1 MAQFFIHRPI
11 FAWVIALVIMLAGIL
26 TLTKMP
32 IAQYPTIAP
41 PTVTISATY
50 PGASASTV
58 ENTVTQIIEQQMN
71 GLDGLRYISSNSAGN
86 GQASI
91 QLNFEQGVDPDIA
104 QVQVQN
110 KLQSATAL
118 LPEDVQRQGV
128 KVTKSGASFLQVLA
142 FYSESDS
149 LSADDI
155 KDYVNSNISEPLSR
169 VAGVGEVQVFGGSYA
184 MRIWLDPA
192 KLTSLGITPS
202 DVAAAIRAQNSQ
214 VAVGQLGGAP
224 SIEGQ
229 VLNATVNAQSMLTTP
244 EQFKNIFLRNTSDG
258 AQVRLG
264 DVARVE
270 LGADTYQ
277 FDSKFN
283 GKPAGGVA
291 IKLATGANALDT
303 SEAVEARMVEL
314 RKNYPTGMKDKLAFD
329 TTPFIKIS
337 IESVVHTLI
346 EAIILVFFVMFLFLQ
361 NWRATIIPT
370 MAVPVVVL
378 GTFAI
383 INIFGFSIN
392 TLTMFA
398 MVLAIGLL
406 VDDAIVVVENVERV
420 MQEDHLDPVAA
431 TELSMKQITGALIG
445 MTSVLTAV
453 FVPMSFFGGT
463 TGVIYRQFSITLVT
477 AMVLSLVVAVTFTPA
492 LCATILKQHNPNKK
506 PSNNIFARFFRWFN
520 AAFDRTAEKYQTGV
534 NFMTH
539 HKLFSG
545 IVYAAVIGVLVV
557 LFKMLPSSFLPEED
571 QGVVMTL
578 VQLPPNATLDRTDK
592 VINTMTHY
600 FMENEKASVESVF
613 SVSGFSFTG
622 IGQNAGLAFVKLKDW
637 EKRTTP
643 EQQIGSL
650 IQRGMALNMIA
661 KDASYVMPLQLPAM
675 PELGVT
681 AGFNFQLKASA
692 GQSHEQLLAARNTIL
707 GLAAQ
712 DKRLAGVRPNGQ
724 EDTPQYQI
732 NIDQAQAGAM
742 GVSIADIN
750 STMSM
755 AWGGSY
761 INDFIDRGRVKKVY
775 VQGEAHA
782 RMMPE
787 DLNKWYVRNNKGEM
801 IPFSSFATGT
811 WTYGSPRLERYNG
824 IASMNIQ
831 GSPAPGTSSGDAMLA
846 MEEIVAKLPSMGLQG
861 FDYEWTGL
869 SLEERE
875 SGSQAPFLYAL
886 SLLIVFLCLAALY
899 ESWSVP
905 FSILLVV
912 PLGVVGAIILTM
924 FGHTGLFGGITLF
937 GRTYFAP
944 DANLSN
950 NIYFQVALIAVIGL
964 SAKNAILIVEFAK
977 ELQEKGESLFDATLH
992 AAKMRLRPIIMT
1004 TLAFGFGVLPLALS
1018 SGAGAGSQHSVGYG
1032 VLGGVITSTLLGIF
1046 FIPVFFVWVR
1056 SIFKYKPKNQNLQEH
1071 KS

>member
-11 FAWVIALVIMLAGIL
+11 FAWVIALVIMLAGII

-32 IAQYPTIAP
+32 VAQYPTISP
-41 PTVTISATY
+41 PSVTISATY
-50 PGASASTV
+50 PGASAQTV

-91 QLNFEQGVDPDIA
+91 NLNFEQGIDPDIA

-128 KVTKSGASFLQVLA
+128 KVTKSGASFMQVLA
-142 FYSESDS
+142 FYSPDGS
-149 LSADDI
+149 LSAADI

-192 KLTSLGITPS
+192 KMTSLQITPS
-202 DVAAAIRAQNSQ
+202 DVATAINAQNSQ

-224 SIEGQ
+224 SVQGQ
-229 VLNATVNAQSMLTTP
+229 VLNATVNAQSMLQTP
-244 EQFKNIFLRNTSDG
+244 EQFRNIFLKNTASG

-270 LGADTYQ
+270 LGSDNYQ

-283 GKPAGGVA
+283 GKAAGGVA

-303 SEAVEARMVEL
+303 AAAVEKRLSEL
-314 RKNYPTGMKDKLAFD
+314 RKNYPNGLKDQLAYD
-329 TTPFIKIS
+329 TTPFIELS
-337 IESVVHTLI
+337 IKSVVKTLI
-346 EAIILVFFVMFLFLQ
+346 EAIILVFIVMFLFLQ

-370 MAVPVVVL
+370 LAVPVVVL
-378 GTFAI
+378 GTFAV

-420 MQEDHLDPVAA
+420 MQEEHLDPVAA
-431 TELSMKQITGALIG
+431 TEKSMQQISGALVGI
-445 MTSVLTAV
+445 TSVLTAV
-453 FVPMSFFGGT
+453 FVPMAFFAGT

-477 AMVLSLVVAVTFTPA
+477 AMILSLIVALTFTPA
-492 LCATILKQHNPNKK
+492 LCATLLKQHDPNKAE
-506 PSNNIFARFFRWFN
+506 SNNIFARFFRWFN
-520 AAFDRTAEKYQTGV
+520 SSFEKLSVKYQGGV
-534 NFMTH
+534 NRMTH
-539 HKLFSG
+539 HKVFSG
-545 IVYAAVIGVLVV
+545 VVYLLVIAGLVG
-557 LFKMLPSSFLPEED
+557 LYKALPSSFLPDED

-578 VQLPPNATLDRTDK
+578 VQLPPSASLERTDK
-592 VINTMTHY
+592 VITTMTDY
-600 FMENEKASVESVF
+600 FMNKEKEHVESIF
-613 SVSGFSFTG
+613 TVSGFSFTG
-622 IGQNAGLAFVKLKDW
+622 VGQNAGLAFIKLKDW
-637 EKRTTP
+637 SERTTP
-643 EQQIGSL
+643 ESQIGAI
-650 IQRGMALNMIA
+650 IQRGMALNMIV
-661 KDASYVMPLQLPAM
+661 KDASYIMPLQLPAM
-675 PELGVT
+675 PELGVS
-681 AGFNFQLKASA
+681 AGFNIQLKDAS
-692 GQSHEQLLAARNTIL
+692 GQGHEKLIAARNAIL
-707 GLAAQ
+707 GMAAQ

-732 NIDQAQAGAM
+732 SIDQAQAGAM

-750 STMSM
+750 TTMSM

-761 INDFIDRGRVKKVY
+761 INDFVDRGRVKKVY
-775 VQGEAHA
+775 VQGEANA

-787 DLNKWYVRNNKGEM
+787 DLNKWYVRNSSGTM
-801 IPFSSFATGT
+801 VPFSAFATGE

-824 IASMNIQ
+824 VSSVNIQ
-831 GSPAPGTSSGDAMLA
+831 GTPAPGVSSGDAMLA
-846 MEEIVAKLPSMGLQG
+846 MEEIIGKLPSMGLQG

-869 SLEERE
+869 SLEERD
-875 SGSQAPFLYAL
+875 SGNQTAPLLVL
-886 SLLIVFLCLAALY
+886 SMLIVFLCLAALY
-899 ESWSVP
+899 ESWSIPV
-905 FSILLVV
+905 SVLLVV
-912 PLGVVGAIILTM
+912 PLGILGAFALTWLGMIIK
-924 FGHTGLFGGITLF
+924 GD
-937 GRTYFAP
+937 P
-944 DANLSN
+944 NLSF
-950 NIYFQVALIAVIGL
+950 NIYFQVAIVAVIGL

-977 ELQEKGESLFDATLH
+977 ELQEQGEDLFDATLH

-1018 SGAGAGSQHSVGYG
+1018 TGAGAGSQHSVGFG
-1032 VLGGVITSTLLGIF
+1032 VLGGVISSTLLGIF
-1046 FIPVFFVWVR
+1046 FIPVFFVWIR
-1056 SIFKYKPKNQNLQEH
+1056 SIFKYKPKKQNNQEQT
-1071 KS
+1071 S

>member
-11 FAWVIALVIMLAGIL
+11 FAWVIALVIMLAGII

-32 IAQYPTIAP
+32 VAQYPTIAP

-50 PGASASTV
+50 PGASAQTV

-91 QLNFEQGVDPDIA
+91 NLNFAQGVDPDIA

-118 LPEDVQRQGV
+118 LPADVQRQGV
-128 KVTKSGASFLQVLA
+128 KVTKSGASFLQVIA
-142 FYSESDS
+142 FYSPDNS
-149 LSADDI
+149 LSASDI

-169 VAGVGEVQVFGGSYA
+169 VAGVGELQVFGGSYA

-192 KLTSLGITPS
+192 KLTSFNLTPS
-202 DVAAAIRAQNSQ
+202 DVAAAIRSQNAQ

-224 SIEGQ
+224 AVQGQ
-229 VLNATVNAQSMLTTP
+229 VLNATVNAQSMLQTP
-244 EQFKNIFLRNTSDG
+244 EQFKNIFLKNTSGG

-270 LGADTYQ
+270 LGSDNYQ

-303 SEAVEARMVEL
+303 AAAVEKRLSEL
-314 RKNYPTGMKDKLAFD
+314 RPNYPEGLKDELAFD
-329 TTPFIKIS
+329 TTPFIELS
-337 IESVVHTLI
+337 IKSVVKTLI
-346 EAIILVFFVMFLFLQ
+346 EAIILVFIVMFLFLQ

-378 GTFAI
+378 GTFAV
-383 INIFGFSIN
+383 INMFGFSIN

-420 MQEDHLDPVAA
+420 MQEEHLEPVPA
-431 TELSMKQITGALIG
+431 TEKSMSQISGALVGI
-445 MTSVLTAV
+445 TSVLTAV
-453 FVPMSFFGGT
+453 FVPMAFFSGT

-477 AMVLSLVVAVTFTPA
+477 AMILSLIVALTFTPA
-492 LCATILKQHNPNKK
+492 LCATLLKQHDPNKQE
-506 PSNNIFARFFRWFN
+506 SNNIFARFFRWFN
-520 AAFDRTAEKYQTGV
+520 RSFERLSEKYQGGV
-534 NFMTH
+534 NRMTH

-545 IVYAAVIGVLVV
+545 VLYIVVIAALVGIYKV
-557 LFKMLPSSFLPEED
+557 LPSSFLPEED

-578 VQLPPNATLDRTDK
+578 VQLPPSASLERTDK
-592 VINTMTHY
+592 VIDTMTGY
-600 FMENEKASVESVF
+600 FLNKEKENVESIFTVA
-613 SVSGFSFTG
+613 GFSFTG
-622 IGQNAGLAFVKLKDW
+622 VGQNAGLAFIKLKDW
-637 EKRTTP
+637 SERTTP
-643 EQQIGSL
+643 ESQIGAI
-650 IQRGMALNMIA
+650 IQRGMALNMIV
-661 KDASYVMPLQLPAM
+661 KDASYIMPLQLPAM
-675 PELGVT
+675 PELGV
-681 AGFNFQLKASA
+681 ASGFDIQLKDAS
-692 GQSHEQLLAARNTIL
+692 GQGHEKLIAARNAIL
-707 GLAAQ
+707 GMASQ

-732 NIDQAQAGAM
+732 TIDQAQAGAM

-761 INDFIDRGRVKKVY
+761 INDFVDRGRVKKVY
-775 VQGEAHA
+775 VQGEADT

-801 IPFSSFATGT
+801 VPFSGFAKGE

-824 IASMNIQ
+824 VSSVNIQ
-831 GSPAPGTSSGDAMLA
+831 GTPAPGVSSGDAMLA
-846 MEEIVAKLPSMGLQG
+846 MEEIIGKLPSMGLTG

-869 SLEERE
+869 SLEERD
-875 SGSQAPFLYAL
+875 SGSQTAPLLVL

-905 FSILLVV
+905 VSVLLVV
-912 PLGVVGAIILTM
+912 PLGIVGAFALTWLGM
-924 FGHTGLFGGITLF
+924 LIKGD
-937 GRTYFAP
+937 P
-944 DANLSN
+944 NLSF
-950 NIYFQVALIAVIGL
+950 NIYFQVAIVAVIGL

-977 ELQEKGESLFDATLH
+977 ELQEQGEELFEATLH

-1004 TLAFGFGVLPLALS
+1004 TLAFGFGVLPLALA

-1032 VLGGVITSTLLGIF
+1032 VLGGVISSTLLGIF
-1046 FIPVFFVWVR
+1046 FIPVFFVWIR
-1056 SIFKYKPKNQNLQEH
+1056 SIFKYKPKTLNTQEH
-1071 KS
+1071 

>member
-26 TLTKMP
+26 TISKMP

-50 PGASASTV
+50 PGASAETV

-71 GLDGLRYISSNSAGN
+71 GMDGLRYISSNSAGN
-86 GQASI
+86 GSSSI
-91 QLNFEQGVDPDIA
+91 SLNFDQGVDPDIA

-128 KVTKSGASFLQVLA
+128 RVTKSGASFLQVLA
-142 FYSESDS
+142 FYSPDGS
-149 LSADDI
+149 LTADDI

-192 KLTSLGITPS
+192 KMASLQVTPS
-202 DVAAAIRAQNSQ
+202 DIATAIRTQNAQ

-224 SIEGQ
+224 AIEGQ
-229 VLNATVNAQSMLTTP
+229 VLNATVTAQSLLQTP
-244 EQFKNIFLRNTSDG
+244 EQFSNIFLKNTASG

-270 LGADTYQ
+270 LGADNYQ

-303 SEAVEARMVEL
+303 AQAVEERLEQL
-314 RKNYPTGMKDKLAFD
+314 RPNYPQGMVDQLAFD
-329 TTPFIKIS
+329 TTPFIELS
-337 IESVVHTLI
+337 IKSVVKTLI
-346 EAIILVFFVMFLFLQ
+346 EAIILVFLVMFLFLQ

-378 GTFAI
+378 GTFAV
-383 INIFGFSIN
+383 INMFGFSIN

-420 MQEDHLDPVAA
+420 MVEEHLDPVSA
-431 TELSMKQITGALIG
+431 TEKSMKQISGALIG
-445 MTSVLTAV
+445 ITSVLSAV
-453 FVPMSFFGGT
+453 FVPMAFFGGT

-477 AMVLSLVVAVTFTPA
+477 AMVLSLIVALTFTPA
-492 LCATILKQHNPNKK
+492 LCATLLKQHDPNK
-506 PSNNIFARFFRWFN
+506 PQSNGIFARFFRWFN
-520 AAFDRTAEKYQTGV
+520 RSFDKVSVKYQGGV
-534 NFMTH
+534 NRMTH
-539 HKLFSG
+539 SKIFSG
-545 IVYAAVIGVLVV
+545 IIYGAVLVV
-557 LFKMLPSSFLPEED
+557 IVLLFQKLPSSFLPDED

-578 VQLPPNATLDRTDK
+578 VQLPPNASLERTDK
-592 VINTMTHY
+592 VVSTMTNY
-600 FMENEKASVESVF
+600 FLENEKEHVESVF
-613 SVSGFSFTG
+613 SVAGFSFTG
-622 IGQNAGLAFVKLKDW
+622 VGQNAGLAFIKLKDW
-637 EKRTTP
+637 SERNSP
-643 EQQIGSL
+643 ESQVGAI
-650 IQRGMALNMIA
+650 IQRGMALNMIV
-661 KDASYVMPLQLPAM
+661 KDASYIMPLQLPAM
-675 PELGVT
+675 PELGVS
-681 AGFNFQLKASA
+681 AGFNLQLKDAS
-692 GQSHEQLLAARNTIL
+692 GQGHEKLTMARNIIL
-707 GLAAQ
+707 GEAAK
-712 DKRLAGVRPNGQ
+712 DPRLAGVRPNGQ
-724 EDTPQYQI
+724 EDTPQYRVI
-732 NIDQAQAGAM
+732 VDHAQAGAL
-742 GVSIADIN
+742 GVSVAEIN
-750 STMSM
+750 STMGI

-775 VQGEAHA
+775 VQGEAGS

-787 DLNKWYVRNNKGEM
+787 DLDQWYVRNNRGEM
-801 IPFSSFATGT
+801 VPFSAFATGE

-824 IASMNIQ
+824 VSSMNIQ
-831 GSPAPGTSSGDAMLA
+831 GTPAPGISSGDAMVA
-846 MEEIVAKLPSMGLQG
+846 MEEIIAKLPEMGLQG
-861 FDYEWTGL
+861 FDFEWTGL

-875 SGSQAPFLYAL
+875 SGDQAPFLYAL

-899 ESWSVP
+899 ESWSIP
-905 FSILLVV
+905 FSVLLVV
-912 PLGVVGAIILTM
+912 PLGIVGALFLTFSGM
-924 FGHTGLFGGITLF
+924 VLFQN
-937 GRTYFAP
+937 P
-944 DANLSN
+944 NLSN
-950 NIYFQVALIAVIGL
+950 NIYFQVAIIAVIGL

-977 ELQEKGESLFDATLH
+977 ELQEKGEDLFEATLH

-1032 VLGGVITSTLLGIF
+1032 VLGGVISSTLLGIF
-1046 FIPVFFVWVR
+1046 FIPVFYVWIR
-1056 SIFKYKPKNQNLQEH
+1056 SIFKYKPKQQNHQEH
-1071 KS
+1071 VS

>member
-11 FAWVIALVIMLAGIL
+11 FAWVIALVIMLAGII

-32 IAQYPTIAP
+32 VAQYPTIAP

-50 PGASASTV
+50 PGASAQTV

-91 QLNFEQGVDPDIA
+91 NLNFAQGVDPDIA

-118 LPEDVQRQGV
+118 LPADVQRQGV
-128 KVTKSGASFLQVLA
+128 KVTKSGASFLQVIA
-142 FYSESDS
+142 FYSPDNS
-149 LSADDI
+149 LSASDI

-169 VAGVGEVQVFGGSYA
+169 VAGVGELQVFGGSYA

-192 KLTSLGITPS
+192 KLTSFNLTPN
-202 DVAAAIRAQNSQ
+202 DVATAIRAQNSQ

-224 SIEGQ
+224 STAGQ
-229 VLNATVNAQSMLTTP
+229 VLNATVNAQTMLQTP
-244 EQFKNIFLRNTSDG
+244 EQFKNIFLKNTSGG

-270 LGADTYQ
+270 LGSDNYQ

-291 IKLATGANALDT
+291 IRLSTGANALDT
-303 SEAVEARMVEL
+303 AAAVEERLKQL
-314 RKNYPTGMKDKLAFD
+314 RPNYPEGLKDELAFD
-329 TTPFIKIS
+329 TTPFIELS
-337 IESVVHTLI
+337 IKSVVKTLI
-346 EAIILVFFVMFLFLQ
+346 EAIILVFIVMFLFLQ

-378 GTFAI
+378 GTFAV
-383 INIFGFSIN
+383 INMFGFSIN

-420 MQEDHLDPVAA
+420 MQEEHLEPVPA
-431 TELSMKQITGALIG
+431 TEKSMSQISGALVGI
-445 MTSVLTAV
+445 TSVLTAV
-453 FVPMSFFGGT
+453 FVPMAFFSGT

-477 AMVLSLVVAVTFTPA
+477 AMILSLIVALTFTPA
-492 LCATILKQHNPNKK
+492 LCATLLKQHDPNKQE
-506 PSNNIFARFFRWFN
+506 SNNIFARFFRWFN
-520 AAFDRTAEKYQTGV
+520 RSFERLSEKYQGGV
-534 NFMTH
+534 NRMTH

-545 IVYAAVIGVLVV
+545 VLYIVVIAALVGIYKV
-557 LFKMLPSSFLPEED
+557 LPSSFLPEED

-578 VQLPPNATLDRTDK
+578 VQLPPSASLERTDK
-592 VINTMTHY
+592 VIDTMTGY
-600 FMENEKASVESVF
+600 FLNKEKENVESIFTVA
-613 SVSGFSFTG
+613 GFSFTG
-622 IGQNAGLAFVKLKDW
+622 VGQNAGLAFIKLKDW
-637 EKRTTP
+637 SERTTP
-643 EQQIGSL
+643 ESQIGAI
-650 IQRGMALNMIA
+650 IQRGMALNMIV
-661 KDASYVMPLQLPAM
+661 KDASYIMPLQLPAM
-675 PELGVT
+675 PELGV
-681 AGFNFQLKASA
+681 ASGFDIQLKDAS
-692 GQSHEQLLAARNTIL
+692 GQGHEKLIAARNAIL
-707 GLAAQ
+707 GMASQ

-732 NIDQAQAGAM
+732 TIDQAQAGAM

-761 INDFIDRGRVKKVY
+761 INDFVDRGRVKKVY
-775 VQGEAHA
+775 VQGEADT

-801 IPFSSFATGT
+801 VPFSGFAKGE

-824 IASMNIQ
+824 VSSVNIQ
-831 GSPAPGTSSGDAMLA
+831 GTPAPGVSSGDAMLA
-846 MEEIVAKLPSMGLQG
+846 MEEIIGKLPSMGLTG

-869 SLEERE
+869 SLEERD
-875 SGSQAPFLYAL
+875 SGSQTAPLLVL

-905 FSILLVV
+905 VSVLLVV
-912 PLGVVGAIILTM
+912 PLGIVGAFALTWLGM
-924 FGHTGLFGGITLF
+924 LIKGD
-937 GRTYFAP
+937 P
-944 DANLSN
+944 NLSF
-950 NIYFQVALIAVIGL
+950 NIYFQVAIVAVIGL
-964 SAKNAILIVEFAK
+964 SARNAILIVEFAK
-977 ELQEKGESLFDATLH
+977 ELQEKGEELFEATLH
-992 AAKMRLRPIIMT
+992 ASKMRLRPIMMT
-1004 TLAFGFGVLPLALS
+1004 TLSFGFGVLPLALA

-1032 VLGGVITSTLLGIF
+1032 VLGGVISSTLLGIF
-1046 FIPVFFVWVR
+1046 FIPVFFVWIR
-1056 SIFKYKPKNQNLQEH
+1056 SIFKYKPKTLNTQEH
-1071 KS
+1071 

>member
-11 FAWVIALVIMLAGIL
+11 FAWVIALVIMLAGII

-32 IAQYPTIAP
+32 VAQYPTISP
-41 PTVTISATY
+41 PSVTISATY
-50 PGASASTV
+50 PGASAQTV

-91 QLNFEQGVDPDIA
+91 NLNFEQGIDPDIA

-118 LPEDVQRQGV
+118 LPEDVQRQGL
-128 KVTKSGASFLQVLA
+128 KVTKSGASFMQVLA
-142 FYSESDS
+142 FYSPDGS
-149 LSADDI
+149 LSAADI

-192 KLTSLGITPS
+192 KMTSLQITPS
-202 DVAAAIRAQNSQ
+202 DVATAINAQNSQ

-224 SIEGQ
+224 SIQGQ
-229 VLNATVNAQSMLTTP
+229 VLNATVNAQSMLQTP
-244 EQFKNIFLRNTSDG
+244 EQFRNIFLKNTASG

-270 LGADTYQ
+270 LGSDNYQ

-283 GKPAGGVA
+283 GKAAGGVA

-303 SEAVEARMVEL
+303 AAAVEKRLSEL
-314 RKNYPTGMKDKLAFD
+314 RKNYPNGLKDQLAYD
-329 TTPFIKIS
+329 TTPFIKLS

-346 EAIILVFFVMFLFLQ
+346 EAVVLVFIVMFLFLQ

-370 MAVPVVVL
+370 LAVPVVVL
-378 GTFAI
+378 GTFAV

-420 MQEDHLDPVAA
+420 MQEEHLDPVAA
-431 TELSMKQITGALIG
+431 TEKSMQQISGALVGI
-445 MTSVLTAV
+445 TSVLTAV
-453 FVPMSFFGGT
+453 FVPMAFFAGT

-477 AMVLSLVVAVTFTPA
+477 AMILSLIVALTFTPA
-492 LCATILKQHNPNKK
+492 LCATLLKQHDPNKAE
-506 PSNNIFARFFRWFN
+506 SNNIFARFFRWFN
-520 AAFDRTAEKYQTGV
+520 SSFEKLSVKYQGGV
-534 NFMTH
+534 NRMTH
-539 HKLFSG
+539 HKVFSG
-545 IVYAAVIGVLVV
+545 VVYLLVIAGLVG
-557 LFKMLPSSFLPEED
+557 LYKALPSSFLPDED

-578 VQLPPNATLDRTDK
+578 VQLPPSASLERTDK
-592 VINTMTHY
+592 VITTMTDY
-600 FMENEKASVESVF
+600 FMNKEKEHVESIF
-613 SVSGFSFTG
+613 TVSGFSFTG
-622 IGQNAGLAFVKLKDW
+622 VGQNAGLAFIKLKDW
-637 EKRTTP
+637 SERTTP
-643 EQQIGSL
+643 ESQIGAI
-650 IQRGMALNMIA
+650 IQRGMALNMIV
-661 KDASYVMPLQLPAM
+661 KDASYIMPLQLPAM
-675 PELGVT
+675 PELGVS
-681 AGFNFQLKASA
+681 AGFDIQLKDAS
-692 GQSHEQLLAARNTIL
+692 GQGHEKLIAARNAIL
-707 GLAAQ
+707 GMAAQ

-750 STMSM
+750 TTMSM

-761 INDFIDRGRVKKVY
+761 INDFVDRGRVKKVY
-775 VQGEAHA
+775 VQGEANA

-787 DLNKWYVRNNKGEM
+787 DLNKWYVRNSSGTM
-801 IPFSSFATGT
+801 VPFSAFATGE

-824 IASMNIQ
+824 VSSVNIQ
-831 GSPAPGTSSGDAMLA
+831 GTPAPGVSSGDAMLA
-846 MEEIVAKLPSMGLQG
+846 MEEIIGKLPSMGLQG

-869 SLEERE
+869 SLEERD
-875 SGSQAPFLYAL
+875 SGNQTAPLLVL
-886 SLLIVFLCLAALY
+886 SMLIVFLCLAALY
-899 ESWSVP
+899 ESWSIPV
-905 FSILLVV
+905 SVLLVV
-912 PLGVVGAIILTM
+912 PLGILGAFALTWLGMIIK
-924 FGHTGLFGGITLF
+924 GD
-937 GRTYFAP
+937 P
-944 DANLSN
+944 NLSF
-950 NIYFQVALIAVIGL
+950 NIYFQVAIVAVIGL

-977 ELQEKGESLFDATLH
+977 ELQEQGEDLFDATLH

-1018 SGAGAGSQHSVGYG
+1018 TGAGAGSQHSVGFG
-1032 VLGGVITSTLLGIF
+1032 VLGGVISSTLLGIF
-1046 FIPVFFVWVR
+1046 FIPVFFVWIR
-1056 SIFKYKPKNQNLQEH
+1056 SIFKYKPKKQNNQEQT
-1071 KS
+1071 S

>member
-1 MAQFFIHRPI
+1 MAKFFIHRPI

-41 PTVTISATY
+41 PTITIAATY
-50 PGASASTV
+50 PGASAQTV

-91 QLNFEQGVDPDIA
+91 QLNFEQGIDPDIA

-128 KVTKSGASFLQVLA
+128 KVTKSGSSFLQVIA
-142 FYSESDS
+142 FYSPDGS
-149 LSADDI
+149 LSDADI

-169 VAGVGEVQVFGGSYA
+169 VEGVGEIQVFGGSYA

-192 KLTSLGITPS
+192 KLTSYQLTPS
-202 DVAAAIRAQNSQ
+202 DVATALKAQNAQ

-224 SIEGQ
+224 AVNGQ
-229 VLNATVNAQSMLTTP
+229 VLNATVTAQSLLQTP
-244 EQFKNIFLRNTSDG
+244 EEFRNIFLKNTAGG
-258 AQVRLG
+258 AQVRLQ

-270 LGADTYQ
+270 LGSDNYQ
-277 FDSKFN
+277 FESKYN
-283 GKPAGGVA
+283 GKAAGGLA

-303 SEAVEARMVEL
+303 AQAVENRLEQL
-314 RKNYPTGMKDKLAFD
+314 RKNYPAGLKDQLAYD
-329 TTPFIKIS
+329 TTPFIRLS

-346 EAIILVFFVMFLFLQ
+346 EAVVLVFIVMFLFLQ

-370 MAVPVVVL
+370 LAVPVVVL
-378 GTFAI
+378 GTFAV

-420 MQEDHLDPVAA
+420 MAEEHSDPVTA
-431 TELSMKQITGALIG
+431 TEHSMQQISGALIG
-445 MTSVLTAV
+445 ITSVLSAV
-453 FVPMSFFGGT
+453 FVPMAFFSGT

-477 AMVLSLVVAVTFTPA
+477 AMVLSLIVALTFTPA
-492 LCATILKQHNPNKK
+492 LCATLLKQHDPNKK
-506 PSNNIFARFFRWFN
+506 PSNNVFARFFRWFN
-520 AAFDRTAEKYQTGV
+520 HSFDRLSNGYQNGV
-534 NFMTH
+534 GRMLH

-545 IVYAAVIGVLVV
+545 LLYAAVVGILVFV
-557 LFKMLPSSFLPEED
+557 FVKLPSSFLPEED
-571 QGVVMTL
+571 QGIVLTL
-578 VQLPPNATLDRTDK
+578 VQLPPNATLDRTGK
-592 VINTMTHY
+592 VIDTMTNY
-600 FMENEKASVESVF
+600 FLDKEKDSVQSIF
-613 SVSGFSFTG
+613 TVSGFSFTG
-622 IGQNAGLAFVKLKDW
+622 VGQNAGLAFIRLKDW
-637 EKRTTP
+637 SERTTP
-643 EQQIGSL
+643 ETQIGNI
-650 IQRGMALNMIA
+650 IQRGMALNMIV
-661 KDASYVMPLQLPAM
+661 KDASYIIPLQLPSM

-681 AGFNFQLKASA
+681 AGFNLQLKDSS
-692 GQSHEQLLAARNTIL
+692 GQGHDKLIAARNAIL
-707 GLAAQ
+707 GMAAQ
-712 DKRLAGVRPNGQ
+712 DKRLTGVRPNGQ

-732 NIDQAQAGAM
+732 NIDQAKAGSM
-742 GVSIADIN
+742 GVSISDIN
-750 STMSM
+750 TTMSI

-761 INDFIDRGRVKKVY
+761 INDFVDRGRVKKVY
-775 VQGEAHA
+775 LQGDAA
-782 RMMPE
+782 SRMMPG
-787 DLNKWYVRNNKGEM
+787 DLDKWYVRNSAGTM
-801 IPFSSFATGT
+801 VPFSAFATGE

-824 IASMNIQ
+824 VSSVNLQ
-831 GSPAPGTSSGDAMLA
+831 GTPATGVSSGDAMMA
-846 MEEIVAKLPSMGLQG
+846 MEEIVNKLPSMGLQG

-875 SGSQAPFLYAL
+875 SGAQAPFLYAL

-899 ESWSVP
+899 ESWSIP
-905 FSILLVV
+905 FSVLLVV
-912 PLGVVGAIILTM
+912 PLGVLGAVLLTF
-924 FGHTGLFGGITLF
+924 FGSMIKGD
-937 GRTYFAP
+937 P
-944 DANLSN
+944 NLSN
-950 NIYFQVALIAVIGL
+950 NIYFQVAMIAVIGL

-977 ELQEKGESLFDATLH
+977 ELQEKGEDLLEATLH

-1004 TLAFGFGVLPLALS
+1004 TLAFGFGVLPLALA

-1032 VLGGVITSTLLGIF
+1032 VLGGVISSTLLGIF
-1046 FIPVFFVWVR
+1046 FIPLFFVWIR
-1056 SIFKYKPKNQNLQEH
+1056 SVFKYKPKTINNQEH
-1071 KS
+1071 RS

>member
-32 IAQYPTIAP
+32 VAQYPTIAP

-50 PGASASTV
+50 PGASAQTV

-91 QLNFEQGVDPDIA
+91 NLNFEQGIDPDIA

-128 KVTKSGASFLQVLA
+128 KVTKSGASFMQVLA
-142 FYSESDS
+142 FYSPDGS
-149 LSADDI
+149 LSASDI

-169 VAGVGEVQVFGGSYA
+169 VAGVGELQVFGGSYA

-192 KLTSLGITPS
+192 KMTSLQVTPT
-202 DVAAAIRAQNSQ
+202 DIAAAINAQNSQ

-224 SIEGQ
+224 SVQGQ
-229 VLNATVNAQSMLTTP
+229 VLNATVNAQSMLQTP
-244 EQFKNIFLRNTSDG
+244 EQFRNIFLKNTASG

-270 LGADTYQ
+270 LGSDNYQ

-283 GKPAGGVA
+283 GKAAGGVA

-303 SEAVEARMVEL
+303 AAAVEERLSEL
-314 RKNYPTGMKDKLAFD
+314 RQNYPDGLKDQLAYD
-329 TTPFIKIS
+329 TTPFIKLS

-346 EAIILVFFVMFLFLQ
+346 EAVVLVFIVMFLFLQ
-361 NWRATIIPT
+361 NWRATVIPT
-370 MAVPVVVL
+370 LAVPVVVL
-378 GTFAI
+378 GTFAV

-420 MQEDHLDPVAA
+420 MQEEHLDPVAA
-431 TELSMKQITGALIG
+431 TEKSMQQISGALVGI
-445 MTSVLTAV
+445 TSVLTAV
-453 FVPMSFFGGT
+453 FVPMAFFAGT

-477 AMVLSLVVAVTFTPA
+477 AMILSLIVALTFTPA
-492 LCATILKQHNPNKK
+492 LCATLLKQHDANK
-506 PSNNIFARFFRWFN
+506 PESNNIFARFFRWFN
-520 AAFDRTAEKYQTGV
+520 SSFEKVAVKYQGGV
-534 NFMTH
+534 NRMTH
-539 HKLFSG
+539 HKIFSG
-545 IVYAAVIGVLVV
+545 VVYLLVLAG
-557 LFKMLPSSFLPEED
+557 LFGLYKALPSSFLPDED

-578 VQLPPNATLDRTDK
+578 VQLPPSASLERTDK
-592 VINTMTHY
+592 VVSSMTDY
-600 FMENEKASVESVF
+600 FLNKEKEHVESIF
-613 SVSGFSFTG
+613 TVSGFSFTG
-622 IGQNAGLAFVKLKDW
+622 VGQNAGLAFIKLKDW
-637 EKRTTP
+637 SERTTP
-643 EQQIGSL
+643 ESQIGAI
-650 IQRGMALNMIA
+650 IQRGMSLNMI
-661 KDASYVMPLQLPAM
+661 KDASYIMPLQLPAM
-675 PELGVT
+675 PELGVS
-681 AGFNFQLKASA
+681 AGFDIQLKDAS
-692 GQSHEQLLAARNTIL
+692 GQGHEKLIAARNAIL
-707 GLAAQ
+707 GMAAQ

-750 STMSM
+750 TTMSM
-755 AWGGSY
+755 AWGGTY
-761 INDFIDRGRVKKVY
+761 INDFVDRGRVKKVY
-775 VQGEAHA
+775 VQGEANT

-787 DLNKWYVRNNKGEM
+787 DLNKWYVRNSAGTM
-801 IPFSSFATGT
+801 VPFSAFATGE

-824 IASMNIQ
+824 VSSVNIQ
-831 GSPAPGTSSGDAMLA
+831 GTPAPGVSSGDAMLA
-846 MEEIVAKLPSMGLQG
+846 MEEIIGKLPSMGLQG

-869 SLEERE
+869 SLEERD
-875 SGSQAPFLYAL
+875 SGNQTGPLLVL
-886 SLLIVFLCLAALY
+886 SMLIVFLCLAALY
-899 ESWSVP
+899 ESWSIPV
-905 FSILLVV
+905 SVLLVV
-912 PLGVVGAIILTM
+912 PLGILGAFALTWLGMIIK
-924 FGHTGLFGGITLF
+924 GD
-937 GRTYFAP
+937 P
-944 DANLSN
+944 NLSF
-950 NIYFQVALIAVIGL
+950 NIYFQVAIVAVIGL

-977 ELQEKGESLFDATLH
+977 ELQEQGEDLFDATLH

-1018 SGAGAGSQHSVGYG
+1018 TGAGAGSQHSVGFG
-1032 VLGGVITSTLLGIF
+1032 VLGGVISSTLLGIF
-1046 FIPVFFVWVR
+1046 FIPVFFVWIR
-1056 SIFKYKPKNQNLQEH
+1056 SIFKYKPKKQNNQEQT
-1071 KS
+1071 S

>member
-32 IAQYPTIAP
+32 VAQYPTIAP

-50 PGASASTV
+50 PGASAETV

-91 QLNFEQGVDPDIA
+91 NLNFEQGIDPDIA

-128 KVTKSGASFLQVLA
+128 RVTKSGASFMQVVA
-142 FYSESDS
+142 FYSPDGS
-149 LSADDI
+149 LTGSDI

-169 VAGVGEVQVFGGSYA
+169 VAGVGEVTVFGGSYA

-192 KLTSLGITPS
+192 KLTSFNLTPS
-202 DVAAAIRAQNSQ
+202 DVAAAIRSQNAQ

-224 SIEGQ
+224 AVQGQ
-229 VLNATVNAQSMLTTP
+229 ILNATVNAQSMLQKP
-244 EQFKNIFLRNTSDG
+244 EQFRNIFLKNTADG
-258 AQVRLG
+258 AQVRLS

-270 LGADTYQ
+270 LGSDNYQ

-283 GKPAGGVA
+283 GNPAGGVA

-303 SEAVEARMVEL
+303 AKAVEKRLSEL
-314 RKNYPTGMKDKLAFD
+314 RNNYPSGLKDKLAYD
-329 TTPFIKIS
+329 TTPFIKLS

-346 EAIILVFFVMFLFLQ
+346 EAVVLVFIVMFLFLQ

-370 MAVPVVVL
+370 LAVPVVVL
-378 GTFAI
+378 GTFAV

-420 MQEDHLDPVAA
+420 MQEEHLEPVAA
-431 TELSMKQITGALIG
+431 TEKSMSQISGALIG
-445 MTSVLTAV
+445 ITSVLTAV
-453 FVPMSFFGGT
+453 FVPMAFFGGT

-477 AMVLSLVVAVTFTPA
+477 AMILSLIVALTFTPA
-492 LCATILKQHNPNKK
+492 LCATLLKQHDPNKQE
-506 PSNNIFARFFRWFN
+506 SNNIFARFFRWFN
-520 AAFDRTAEKYQTGV
+520 RGFDKLSVKYQGGV
-534 NFMTH
+534 NRMTH
-539 HKLFSG
+539 HKIFSG
-545 IVYAAVIGVLVV
+545 IIYIVVIAGLVGLYKV
-557 LFKMLPSSFLPEED
+557 LPSSFLPEED

-578 VQLPPNATLDRTDK
+578 VQLPPSASLERTDK
-592 VINTMTHY
+592 VITTMTDY
-600 FMENEKASVESVF
+600 FLHKEKDHVDSIF
-613 SVSGFSFTG
+613 TVSGFSFTG
-622 IGQNAGLAFVKLKDW
+622 VGQNAGLAFIKLKDW
-637 EKRTTP
+637 GERTTP
-643 EQQIGSL
+643 ESQIGAI
-650 IQRGMALNMIA
+650 IQRGMALNMIV
-661 KDASYVMPLQLPAM
+661 KDASYIMPLQLPAM
-675 PELGVT
+675 PELGVSS
-681 AGFNFQLKASA
+681 GFNIQLKDVS
-692 GQSHEQLLAARNTIL
+692 GQGHEKLIAARNAIL
-707 GLAAQ
+707 GMASQ

-724 EDTPQYQI
+724 EDTPQYKI
-732 NIDQAQAGAM
+732 TVDQAQAGAM
-742 GVSIADIN
+742 GVSISDIN

-761 INDFIDRGRVKKVY
+761 INDFVDRGRVKKVY
-775 VQGEAHA
+775 VQGEADT

-787 DLNKWYVRNNKGEM
+787 DLNKWYVRNNKGQM
-801 IPFSSFATGT
+801 VPFSAFAKGE

-824 IASMNIQ
+824 VSSVNIQ
-831 GSPAPGTSSGDAMLA
+831 GTPAPGVSSGDAMLA
-846 MEEIVAKLPSMGLQG
+846 MEEIIGKLPSMGLQG

-869 SLEERE
+869 SLEERD
-875 SGSQAPFLYAL
+875 SGNQTLPLLIL
-886 SLLIVFLCLAALY
+886 SLLIVFLCLSALY
-899 ESWSVP
+899 ESWAIPISV
-905 FSILLVV
+905 LLVV
-912 PLGVVGAIILTM
+912 PLGIIGAFTLTWLGM
-924 FGHTGLFGGITLF
+924 VIKGD
-937 GRTYFAP
+937 P
-944 DANLSN
+944 NLSF
-950 NIYFQVALIAVIGL
+950 NIYFQVAIVAVIGL

-977 ELQEKGESLFDATLH
+977 ELQEQGEDLFDATLH

-1004 TLAFGFGVLPLALS
+1004 TLAFGFGVLPLALA

-1032 VLGGVITSTLLGIF
+1032 VLGGVISSTLLGIF
-1046 FIPVFFVWVR
+1046 FIPVFFVWIR
-1056 SIFKYKPKNQNLQEH
+1056 SIFKYKPKTLNTQEH
-1071 KS
+1071 

>member
-26 TLTKMP
+26 TISKMP

-50 PGASASTV
+50 PGASAATV

-91 QLNFEQGVDPDIA
+91 ALNFEQGVDPDIA

-118 LPEDVQRQGV
+118 LPDDVQRQGV
-128 KVTKSGASFLQVLA
+128 RVTKSGASFLQVLA
-142 FYSESDS
+142 FYSPDGS
-149 LSADDI
+149 LTADDI

-192 KLTSLGITPS
+192 KMASLQVTPS
-202 DVAAAIRAQNSQ
+202 DVAQAIRTQNAQ

-224 SIEGQ
+224 QIEGQ
-229 VLNATVNAQSMLTTP
+229 VLNATVNAQSLLQTP
-244 EQFKNIFLRNTSDG
+244 EQFENIFLKNTTSG

-270 LGADTYQ
+270 LGADNYQ

-303 SEAVEARMVEL
+303 AEAVEERLKQL
-314 RKNYPTGMKDKLAFD
+314 RPNYPQGMVDTLAFD
-329 TTPFIKIS
+329 TTPFIQLS

-346 EAIILVFFVMFLFLQ
+346 EAVILVFIVMFLFLQ

-420 MQEDHLDPVAA
+420 MAEEHLDPVSA
-431 TELSMKQITGALIG
+431 TEKSMKQISGALIG
-445 MTSVLTAV
+445 ITSVLSAV
-453 FVPMSFFGGT
+453 FVPMAFFGGS

-477 AMVLSLVVAVTFTPA
+477 AMVLSLVVALTFTPA
-492 LCATILKQHNPNKK
+492 LCATILKQHDPNK
-506 PSNNIFARFFRWFN
+506 PQSNNPAARFFRWFN
-520 AAFDRTAEKYQTGV
+520 HSFDRVSVKYQGGV
-534 NFMTH
+534 NRMTH
-539 HKLFSG
+539 HKIFSG
-545 IVYAAVIGVLVV
+545 IIYAVVIGIIVLI
-557 LFKMLPSSFLPEED
+557 FQKLPSSFLPDED

-578 VQLPPNATLDRTDK
+578 VQLPPNATLERTDK
-592 VINTMTHY
+592 VINTMTGY
-600 FMENEKASVESVF
+600 FLENEKDHVQSVF
-613 SVSGFSFTG
+613 SVAGFSFTG
-622 IGQNAGLAFVKLKDW
+622 VGQNAGLAFIKLKDW
-637 EKRTTP
+637 SERTTP
-643 EQQIGSL
+643 ESQVGAI
-650 IQRGMALNMIA
+650 IQRGMALNMIV
-661 KDASYVMPLQLPAM
+661 KDASYIMPLQLPAM
-675 PELGVT
+675 PELGVS
-681 AGFNFQLKASA
+681 AGFNMQLKAAS
-692 GQSHEQLLAARNTIL
+692 GQSHEQLLAARNTVL

-724 EDTPQYQI
+724 EDNPQYRVI
-732 NIDQAQAGAM
+732 VDHAQAGAL
-742 GVSIADIN
+742 GVSISEIN

-761 INDFIDRGRVKKVY
+761 INDFLDRGRVKKVY
-775 VQGEAHA
+775 VQGEASS

-787 DLNKWYVRNNKGEM
+787 DLNQWYVRNNRGEM
-801 IPFSSFATGT
+801 VPFSAFATGE

-824 IASMNIQ
+824 VSAMNIQ
-831 GSPAPGTSSGDAMLA
+831 GTPAPGVSSGDAMRA
-846 MEEIVAKLPSMGLQG
+846 MEEIIAKLPEMGMQG

-875 SGSQAPFLYAL
+875 SGAQAPFLYAL

-899 ESWSVP
+899 ESWSIP
-905 FSILLVV
+905 FSVLLVV
-912 PLGVVGAIILTM
+912 PLGIVGALLLT
-924 FGHTGLFGGITLF
+924 FGGMILF
-937 GRTYFAP
+937 KDP
-944 DANLSN
+944 NLSN
-950 NIYFQVALIAVIGL
+950 NIYFQVAIIAVIGL

-977 ELQEKGESLFDATLH
+977 ELQEQGEELFDATLH

-1004 TLAFGFGVLPLALS
+1004 TLAFGFGVLPLALA

-1032 VLGGVITSTLLGIF
+1032 VLGGVISSTLLGIF
-1046 FIPVFFVWVR
+1046 FIPVFYVWIR
-1056 SIFKYKPKNQNLQEH
+1056 SIFKYKPKQQNQEY

>member
-32 IAQYPTIAP
+32 VAQYPTIAP

-50 PGASASTV
+50 PGASAQTV

-91 QLNFEQGVDPDIA
+91 NLNFEQDIDPDIA

-128 KVTKSGASFLQVLA
+128 RVTKSGASFMQVVA
-142 FYSESDS
+142 FYSPDGS
-149 LSADDI
+149 LSASDI

-169 VAGVGEVQVFGGSYA
+169 VAGVGEVTVFGGSYA

-192 KLTSLGITPS
+192 KLTSFNLTPS
-202 DVAAAIRAQNSQ
+202 DVAAAIRSQNAQ

-224 SIEGQ
+224 AVQGQ
-229 VLNATVNAQSMLTTP
+229 VLNATVNAQSMLQTP
-244 EQFKNIFLRNTSDG
+244 EQFKNIFLKNAADG
-258 AQVRLG
+258 AQVRLS

-270 LGADTYQ
+270 LGSDNYQ

-283 GKPAGGVA
+283 GNPAGGVA

-303 SEAVEARMVEL
+303 AAAVEKRLSEL
-314 RKNYPTGMKDKLAFD
+314 RVNYPSGLKDKLAYD
-329 TTPFIKIS
+329 TTPFIKLS

-346 EAIILVFFVMFLFLQ
+346 EAVVLVFIVMFLFLQ

-370 MAVPVVVL
+370 LAVPVVVL
-378 GTFAI
+378 GTFAV

-420 MQEDHLDPVAA
+420 MQEEHLEPVPA
-431 TELSMKQITGALIG
+431 TEKSMGQISGALIG
-445 MTSVLTAV
+445 ITSVLTAV
-453 FVPMSFFGGT
+453 FVPMAFFGGT

-477 AMVLSLVVAVTFTPA
+477 AMILSLIVALTFTPA
-492 LCATILKQHNPNKK
+492 LCATLLKQHDPNKEQ
-506 PSNNIFARFFRWFN
+506 SNSIFARFFRGFN
-520 AAFDRTAEKYQTGV
+520 SGFEKLSEKYQGGV
-534 NFMTH
+534 NRMTH

-545 IVYAAVIGVLVV
+545 VIYIVVIAALVG
-557 LFKMLPSSFLPEED
+557 LYKMLPSSFLPEED

-578 VQLPPNATLDRTDK
+578 VQLPPSASLERTDK
-592 VINTMTHY
+592 VITTMTDY
-600 FMENEKASVESVF
+600 FLNKEKEHVESIF
-613 SVSGFSFTG
+613 TVSGFSFTG
-622 IGQNAGLAFVKLKDW
+622 VGQNAGLAFIKLKDW
-637 EKRTTP
+637 SERTTP
-643 EQQIGSL
+643 ESQIGAI
-650 IQRGMALNMIA
+650 IQRGMALNMIV
-661 KDASYVMPLQLPAM
+661 KDASYIMPLQLPAM
-675 PELGVT
+675 PELGVSS
-681 AGFNFQLKASA
+681 GFNIQLKDVS
-692 GQSHEQLLAARNTIL
+692 GQGHEKLIAARNAIL
-707 GLAAQ
+707 GMASQ

-724 EDTPQYQI
+724 EDTPQYKI
-732 NIDQAQAGAM
+732 TVDQAQAGAM
-742 GVSIADIN
+742 GVSISDIN

-761 INDFIDRGRVKKVY
+761 INDFVDRGRVKKVY
-775 VQGEAHA
+775 VQGEADT

-801 IPFSSFATGT
+801 VPFSAFAKGE

-824 IASMNIQ
+824 VSSVNIQ
-831 GSPAPGTSSGDAMLA
+831 GSPAPGVSSGDAMLA
-846 MEEIVAKLPSMGLQG
+846 MEEIIGKLPSMGLQG

-869 SLEERE
+869 SLEERD
-875 SGSQAPFLYAL
+875 SGNQTVPLLIL
-886 SLLIVFLCLAALY
+886 SLLIVFLCLSALY
-899 ESWSVP
+899 ESWAIPISV
-905 FSILLVV
+905 LLVV
-912 PLGVVGAIILTM
+912 PLGIIGAFTM
-924 FGHTGLFGGITLF
+924 TWLGMVIKGD
-937 GRTYFAP
+937 P
-944 DANLSN
+944 NLSF
-950 NIYFQVALIAVIGL
+950 NIYFQVAIVAVIGL

-977 ELQEKGESLFDATLH
+977 ELQEKGEELFEATLH

-1004 TLAFGFGVLPLALS
+1004 TLAFGFGVLPLALA

-1032 VLGGVITSTLLGIF
+1032 VLGGVISSTLLGIF
-1046 FIPVFFVWVR
+1046 FIPVFFVWIR
-1056 SIFKYKPKNQNLQEH
+1056 SIFKYKPKTLNTQEH
-1071 KS
+1071 

>member
-11 FAWVIALVIMLAGIL
+11 FAWVIALVIMLAGII

-32 IAQYPTIAP
+32 VAQYPTISP
-41 PTVTISATY
+41 PSVTISATY
-50 PGASASTV
+50 PGASAQTV

-91 QLNFEQGVDPDIA
+91 NLNFEQGIDPDIA

-128 KVTKSGASFLQVLA
+128 KVTKSGASFMQVLA
-142 FYSESDS
+142 FYSPDGS
-149 LSADDI
+149 LSAADI

-192 KLTSLGITPS
+192 KMTSLQITPS
-202 DVAAAIRAQNSQ
+202 DVATAINAQNSQ

-224 SIEGQ
+224 SIQGQ
-229 VLNATVNAQSMLTTP
+229 VLNATVNAQSMLQTP
-244 EQFKNIFLRNTSDG
+244 EQFRNIFLKNTASG

-270 LGADTYQ
+270 LGSDNYQ

-283 GKPAGGVA
+283 GKAAGGVA

-303 SEAVEARMVEL
+303 AAAVEKRLSEL
-314 RKNYPTGMKDKLAFD
+314 RKNYPNGLKDQLAYD
-329 TTPFIKIS
+329 TTPFIELS
-337 IESVVHTLI
+337 IKSVVKTLI
-346 EAIILVFFVMFLFLQ
+346 EAIILVFIVMFLFLQ

-370 MAVPVVVL
+370 LAVPVVVL
-378 GTFAI
+378 GTFAV

-420 MQEDHLDPVAA
+420 MQEEHLDPVAA
-431 TELSMKQITGALIG
+431 TEKSMQQISGALVGI
-445 MTSVLTAV
+445 TSVLTAV
-453 FVPMSFFGGT
+453 FVPMAFFAGT

-477 AMVLSLVVAVTFTPA
+477 AMILSLIVALTFTPA
-492 LCATILKQHNPNKK
+492 LCATLLKQHDPNKAE
-506 PSNNIFARFFRWFN
+506 SNNIFARFFRWFN
-520 AAFDRTAEKYQTGV
+520 SSFEKLSVKYQGGV
-534 NFMTH
+534 NRMTH
-539 HKLFSG
+539 HKVFSG
-545 IVYAAVIGVLVV
+545 VVYLLVIAGLVG
-557 LFKMLPSSFLPEED
+557 LYKALPSSFLPDED

-578 VQLPPNATLDRTDK
+578 VQLPPSASLERTDK
-592 VINTMTHY
+592 VITTMTDY
-600 FMENEKASVESVF
+600 FMNKEKEHVESIF
-613 SVSGFSFTG
+613 TVSGFSFTG
-622 IGQNAGLAFVKLKDW
+622 VGQNAGLAFIKLKDW
-637 EKRTTP
+637 SERTTP
-643 EQQIGSL
+643 ESQIGAI
-650 IQRGMALNMIA
+650 IQRGMALNMIV
-661 KDASYVMPLQLPAM
+661 KDASYIMPLQLPAM
-675 PELGVT
+675 PELGVS
-681 AGFNFQLKASA
+681 AGFNIQLKDAS
-692 GQSHEQLLAARNTIL
+692 GQGHEKLIAARNAIL
-707 GLAAQ
+707 GMAAQ

-732 NIDQAQAGAM
+732 SIDQAQAGAM

-750 STMSM
+750 TTMSM

-761 INDFIDRGRVKKVY
+761 INDFVDRGRVKKVY
-775 VQGEAHA
+775 VQGEANT

-787 DLNKWYVRNNKGEM
+787 DLNKWYVRNSSGTM
-801 IPFSSFATGT
+801 VPFSAFATGE

-824 IASMNIQ
+824 VSSVNIQ
-831 GSPAPGTSSGDAMLA
+831 GTPAPGVSSGDAMLA
-846 MEEIVAKLPSMGLQG
+846 MEEIIGKLPSMGLQG

-869 SLEERE
+869 SLEERD
-875 SGSQAPFLYAL
+875 SGNQTAPLLVL
-886 SLLIVFLCLAALY
+886 SMLIVFLCLAALY
-899 ESWSVP
+899 ESWSIPV
-905 FSILLVV
+905 SVLLVV
-912 PLGVVGAIILTM
+912 PLGILGAFALTWLGMIIK
-924 FGHTGLFGGITLF
+924 GD
-937 GRTYFAP
+937 P
-944 DANLSN
+944 NLSF
-950 NIYFQVALIAVIGL
+950 NIYFQVAIVAVIGL

-977 ELQEKGESLFDATLH
+977 ELQEQGEDLFDATLH

-1018 SGAGAGSQHSVGYG
+1018 TGAGAGSQHSVGFG
-1032 VLGGVITSTLLGIF
+1032 VLGGVISSTLLGIF
-1046 FIPVFFVWVR
+1046 FIPVFFVWIR
-1056 SIFKYKPKNQNLQEH
+1056 SIFKYKPKKQNNQEQT
-1071 KS
+1071 S

>member
-26 TLTKMP
+26 TISKMP

-50 PGASASTV
+50 PGASAATV

-91 QLNFEQGVDPDIA
+91 ALNFEQGVDPDIA

-118 LPEDVQRQGV
+118 LPDDVQRQGV
-128 KVTKSGASFLQVLA
+128 RVTKSGASFLQVLA
-142 FYSESDS
+142 FYSPDGS
-149 LSADDI
+149 LTADDI

-192 KLTSLGITPS
+192 KMASLQVTPS
-202 DVAAAIRAQNSQ
+202 DVAQAIRTQNAQ

-224 SIEGQ
+224 QIEGQ
-229 VLNATVNAQSMLTTP
+229 VLNATVNAQSLLQTP
-244 EQFKNIFLRNTSDG
+244 EQFENIFLKNTTSG

-270 LGADTYQ
+270 LGADNYQ

-303 SEAVEARMVEL
+303 AEAVEERLKQL
-314 RKNYPTGMKDKLAFD
+314 RPNYPQGMVDTLAFD
-329 TTPFIKIS
+329 TTPFIQLS

-346 EAIILVFFVMFLFLQ
+346 EAVILVFIVMFLFLQ

-420 MQEDHLDPVAA
+420 MAEEHLDPVTA
-431 TELSMKQITGALIG
+431 TAKSMKQISGALIG
-445 MTSVLTAV
+445 ITSVLSAV
-453 FVPMSFFGGT
+453 FVPMAFFGGS

-477 AMVLSLVVAVTFTPA
+477 AMVLSLVVALTFTPA
-492 LCATILKQHNPNKK
+492 LCATILKQHNPNK
-506 PSNNIFARFFRWFN
+506 PQSNNLAARFFRWFN
-520 AAFDRTAEKYQTGV
+520 HSFDRVSVKYQGGV
-534 NFMTH
+534 NRMTH
-539 HKLFSG
+539 HKIFSG
-545 IVYAAVIGVLVV
+545 IIYAVVIGIIVLI
-557 LFKMLPSSFLPEED
+557 FQKLPSSFLPDED

-578 VQLPPNATLDRTDK
+578 VQLPPNATLERTDK
-592 VINTMTHY
+592 VINTMTGY
-600 FMENEKASVESVF
+600 FLENEKDHVQSVF
-613 SVSGFSFTG
+613 SVAGFSFTG
-622 IGQNAGLAFVKLKDW
+622 VGQNAGLAFIKLKDW
-637 EKRTTP
+637 SERTTP
-643 EQQIGSL
+643 ESQVGAI
-650 IQRGMALNMIA
+650 IQRGMALNMIV
-661 KDASYVMPLQLPAM
+661 KDASYIMPLQLPAM
-675 PELGVT
+675 PELGVS
-681 AGFNFQLKASA
+681 AGFNMQLKAAS
-692 GQSHEQLLAARNTIL
+692 GQSHEQLLAARNTVL

-724 EDTPQYQI
+724 EDNPQYRVI
-732 NIDQAQAGAM
+732 VDHAQAGAL
-742 GVSIADIN
+742 GVSISEIN

-761 INDFIDRGRVKKVY
+761 INDFLDRGRVKKVY
-775 VQGEAHA
+775 VQGEASS

-787 DLNKWYVRNNKGEM
+787 DLNQWYVRNNRGEM
-801 IPFSSFATGT
+801 VPFSAFATGE

-824 IASMNIQ
+824 VSAMNIQ
-831 GSPAPGTSSGDAMLA
+831 GTPAPGVSSGDAMRA
-846 MEEIVAKLPSMGLQG
+846 MEEIIAKLPEMGMQG

-875 SGSQAPFLYAL
+875 SGAQAPFLYAL

-899 ESWSVP
+899 ESWSIP
-905 FSILLVV
+905 FSVLLVV
-912 PLGVVGAIILTM
+912 PLGIVGALLLT
-924 FGHTGLFGGITLF
+924 FGGMILF
-937 GRTYFAP
+937 KDP
-944 DANLSN
+944 NLSN
-950 NIYFQVALIAVIGL
+950 NIYFQVAIIAVIGL

-977 ELQEKGESLFDATLH
+977 ELQEQGEELFDATLH

-1004 TLAFGFGVLPLALS
+1004 TLAFGFGVLPLALA

-1032 VLGGVITSTLLGIF
+1032 VLGGVISSTLLGIF
-1046 FIPVFFVWVR
+1046 FIPVFYVWIR
-1056 SIFKYKPKNQNLQEH
+1056 SIFKYKPKQQNQEY

>member
-11 FAWVIALVIMLAGIL
+11 FAWVIALVIMLAGII

-32 IAQYPTIAP
+32 VAQYPTISP
-41 PTVTISATY
+41 PSVTISATY
-50 PGASASTV
+50 PGASAQTV

-91 QLNFEQGVDPDIA
+91 NLNFEQGIDPDIA

-128 KVTKSGASFLQVLA
+128 KVTKSGASFMQVLA
-142 FYSESDS
+142 FYSPDGS
-149 LSADDI
+149 LSAADI

-192 KLTSLGITPS
+192 KMTSLQITPS
-202 DVAAAIRAQNSQ
+202 DVATAINAQNSQ

-224 SIEGQ
+224 SIQGQ
-229 VLNATVNAQSMLTTP
+229 VLNATVNAQSMLQTP
-244 EQFKNIFLRNTSDG
+244 EQFRNIFLKNTASG

-270 LGADTYQ
+270 LGSDNYQ

-283 GKPAGGVA
+283 GKAAGGVA

-303 SEAVEARMVEL
+303 AAAVEKRLSEL
-314 RKNYPTGMKDKLAFD
+314 RKNYPNGLKDQLAYD
-329 TTPFIKIS
+329 TTPFIKLS

-346 EAIILVFFVMFLFLQ
+346 EAVVLVFIVMFLFLQ

-370 MAVPVVVL
+370 LAVPVVVL
-378 GTFAI
+378 GTFAV

-420 MQEDHLDPVAA
+420 MQEEHLDPVAA
-431 TELSMKQITGALIG
+431 TEKSMQQISGALVGI
-445 MTSVLTAV
+445 TSVLTAV
-453 FVPMSFFGGT
+453 FVPMAFFAGT

-477 AMVLSLVVAVTFTPA
+477 AMILSLIVALTFTPA
-492 LCATILKQHNPNKK
+492 LCATLLKQHDPNKAE
-506 PSNNIFARFFRWFN
+506 SNNIFARFFRWFN
-520 AAFDRTAEKYQTGV
+520 SSFEKLSVKYQGGV
-534 NFMTH
+534 NRMTH
-539 HKLFSG
+539 HKVFSG
-545 IVYAAVIGVLVV
+545 VVYLLVIAGLVG
-557 LFKMLPSSFLPEED
+557 LYKALPSSFLPDED

-578 VQLPPNATLDRTDK
+578 VQLPPSASLERTDK
-592 VINTMTHY
+592 VITTMTDY
-600 FMENEKASVESVF
+600 FMNKEKEHVESIF
-613 SVSGFSFTG
+613 TVSGFSFTG
-622 IGQNAGLAFVKLKDW
+622 VGQNAGLAFIKLKDW
-637 EKRTTP
+637 SERTTP
-643 EQQIGSL
+643 ESQIGAI
-650 IQRGMALNMIA
+650 IQRGMALNMIV
-661 KDASYVMPLQLPAM
+661 KDASYIMPLQLPAM
-675 PELGVT
+675 PELGVS
-681 AGFNFQLKASA
+681 AGFNIQLKDAS
-692 GQSHEQLLAARNTIL
+692 GQGHEKLIAARNAIL
-707 GLAAQ
+707 GMAAQ

-732 NIDQAQAGAM
+732 SIDQAQAGAM

-750 STMSM
+750 TTMSM

-761 INDFIDRGRVKKVY
+761 INDFVDRGRVKKVY
-775 VQGEAHA
+775 VQGEANT

-787 DLNKWYVRNNKGEM
+787 DLNKWYVRNSSGTM
-801 IPFSSFATGT
+801 VPFSAFATGE

-824 IASMNIQ
+824 VSSVNIQ
-831 GSPAPGTSSGDAMLA
+831 GTPAPGVSSGDAMLA
-846 MEEIVAKLPSMGLQG
+846 MEEIIGKLPSMGLQG

-869 SLEERE
+869 SLEERD
-875 SGSQAPFLYAL
+875 SGNQTAPLLVL
-886 SLLIVFLCLAALY
+886 SMLIVFLCLAALY
-899 ESWSVP
+899 ESWSIPV
-905 FSILLVV
+905 SVLLVV
-912 PLGVVGAIILTM
+912 PLGILGAFALTWLGMIIK
-924 FGHTGLFGGITLF
+924 GD
-937 GRTYFAP
+937 P
-944 DANLSN
+944 NLSF
-950 NIYFQVALIAVIGL
+950 NIYFQVAIVAVIGL

-977 ELQEKGESLFDATLH
+977 ELQEQGEDLFDATLH

-1018 SGAGAGSQHSVGYG
+1018 TGAGAGSQHSVGFG
-1032 VLGGVITSTLLGIF
+1032 VLGGVISSTLLGIF
-1046 FIPVFFVWVR
+1046 FIPVFFVWIR
-1056 SIFKYKPKNQNLQEH
+1056 SIFKYKPKKQNNQEQT
-1071 KS
+1071 S

>member
-26 TLTKMP
+26 TLSNMP

-50 PGASASTV
+50 PGASAETV

-86 GQASI
+86 GSASI
-91 QLNFEQGVDPDIA
+91 ALNFEQGVDPDIA

-128 KVTKSGASFLQVLA
+128 RVTKSGASFLQVLA
-142 FYSESDS
+142 FYSPDGSM
-149 LSADDI
+149 SANDI

-192 KLTSLGITPS
+192 KMASLQVTPS
-202 DVAAAIRAQNSQ
+202 DIATAIRTQNAQ

-224 SIEGQ
+224 AVEGQ
-229 VLNATVNAQSMLTTP
+229 VLNATVTAQSLLQTP
-244 EQFKNIFLRNTSDG
+244 EQFSNIFLKNTASG

-270 LGADTYQ
+270 LGADNYQ

-291 IKLATGANALDT
+291 IRLATGANALDT
-303 SEAVEARMVEL
+303 AQAVEERLKLL
-314 RKNYPTGMKDKLAFD
+314 RPNYPQGMVDQLAFD
-329 TTPFIKIS
+329 TTPFIELS
-337 IESVVHTLI
+337 IKSVVKTLI
-346 EAIILVFFVMFLFLQ
+346 EAIILVFLVMFLFLQ

-378 GTFAI
+378 GTFAV
-383 INIFGFSIN
+383 INMFGFSIN

-420 MQEDHLDPVAA
+420 MVEEHLDPVAA
-431 TELSMKQITGALIG
+431 TEKSMKQISGALIG
-445 MTSVLTAV
+445 ITSVLSAV
-453 FVPMSFFGGT
+453 FVPMAFFGGT
-463 TGVIYRQFSITLVT
+463 TGVIYRQFSVTLVT
-477 AMVLSLVVAVTFTPA
+477 AMVLSLIVALTFTPA
-492 LCATILKQHNPNKK
+492 LCATMLKQHDPNK
-506 PSNNIFARFFRWFN
+506 PESNGLFARFFSWFN
-520 AAFDRTAEKYQTGV
+520 RSFDKMSVKYQGGV
-534 NFMTH
+534 NRMTH
-539 HKLFSG
+539 SKIFSG
-545 IVYAAVIGVLVV
+545 IIYGAVLVV
-557 LFKMLPSSFLPEED
+557 IVLLFQKLPSSFLPDED

-578 VQLPPNATLDRTDK
+578 VQLPPNASLERTDK
-592 VINTMTHY
+592 VVSTMTNY
-600 FMENEKASVESVF
+600 FLENEKEHVESVF
-613 SVSGFSFTG
+613 SVAGFSFTG
-622 IGQNAGLAFVKLKDW
+622 VGQNAGLAFIKLKDW
-637 EKRTTP
+637 SERTSP
-643 EQQIGSL
+643 ESQVGAI
-650 IQRGMALNMIA
+650 IQRGMALNMIV
-661 KDASYVMPLQLPAM
+661 KDASYIMPLQLPAM
-675 PELGVT
+675 PELGVS
-681 AGFNFQLKASA
+681 AGFNLQLKDAS
-692 GQSHEQLLAARNTIL
+692 GQGHEKLTMARNIIL
-707 GLAAQ
+707 GEAAK
-712 DKRLAGVRPNGQ
+712 DPRLAGVRPNGQ
-724 EDTPQYQI
+724 EDTPQYRVI
-732 NIDQAQAGAM
+732 VDHAQAGAL
-742 GVSIADIN
+742 GVSIAEIN
-750 STMSM
+750 STMGM

-775 VQGEAHA
+775 VQGEAGS

-787 DLNKWYVRNNKGEM
+787 DLDQWYVRNNRGEM
-801 IPFSSFATGT
+801 VPFSAFATGE

-824 IASMNIQ
+824 VSSMNIQ
-831 GSPAPGTSSGDAMLA
+831 GTPAPGVSSGDAMVA
-846 MEEIVAKLPSMGLQG
+846 MEEIIAKLPEMGLQG

-875 SGSQAPFLYAL
+875 SGDQAPFLYAL

-899 ESWSVP
+899 ESWSIP
-905 FSILLVV
+905 FSVLLVV
-912 PLGVVGAIILTM
+912 PLGIVGALLLTFSGM
-924 FGHTGLFGGITLF
+924 VLFQN
-937 GRTYFAP
+937 P
-944 DANLSN
+944 NLSN
-950 NIYFQVALIAVIGL
+950 NIYFQVAIIAVIGL

-977 ELQEKGESLFDATLH
+977 ELQEKGEDLFEATLH

-1032 VLGGVITSTLLGIF
+1032 VLGGVISSTLLGIF
-1046 FIPVFFVWVR
+1046 FIPVFYVWIR
-1056 SIFKYKPKNQNLQEH
+1056 SIFKYKPKQQNHQEH
-1071 KS
+1071 VS

>member
-26 TLTKMP
+26 TLSNMP

-50 PGASASTV
+50 PGASAETV

-86 GQASI
+86 GSASI
-91 QLNFEQGVDPDIA
+91 ALNFEQGVDPDIA

-128 KVTKSGASFLQVLA
+128 RVTKSGASFLQVLA
-142 FYSESDS
+142 FYSPDGSM
-149 LSADDI
+149 SANDI

-192 KLTSLGITPS
+192 KMASLQVTPS
-202 DVAAAIRAQNSQ
+202 DIATAIRTQNAQ

-224 SIEGQ
+224 AIEGQ
-229 VLNATVNAQSMLTTP
+229 VLNATVTAQSLLQTP
-244 EQFKNIFLRNTSDG
+244 EQFSNIFLKNTASG

-270 LGADTYQ
+270 LGADNYQ

-303 SEAVEARMVEL
+303 AQAVEERLKLL
-314 RKNYPTGMKDKLAFD
+314 RPNYPQGMVDQLAFD
-329 TTPFIKIS
+329 TTPFIELS
-337 IESVVHTLI
+337 IKSVVKTLI
-346 EAIILVFFVMFLFLQ
+346 EAIILVFLVMFLFLQ

-378 GTFAI
+378 GTFAV
-383 INIFGFSIN
+383 INMFGFSIN

-420 MQEDHLDPVAA
+420 MVEEHLDPVAA
-431 TELSMKQITGALIG
+431 TEKSMKQISGALIG
-445 MTSVLTAV
+445 ITSVLSAV
-453 FVPMSFFGGT
+453 FVPMAFFGGT
-463 TGVIYRQFSITLVT
+463 TGVIYRQFSVTLVT
-477 AMVLSLVVAVTFTPA
+477 AMVLSLIVALTFTPA
-492 LCATILKQHNPNKK
+492 LCATMLKQHDPNK
-506 PSNNIFARFFRWFN
+506 PESNGLFARFFRWFN
-520 AAFDRTAEKYQTGV
+520 RSFEKMSVKYQGGV
-534 NFMTH
+534 NRMIH
-539 HKLFSG
+539 SKIFSG
-545 IVYAAVIGVLVV
+545 IIYGAVLVV
-557 LFKMLPSSFLPEED
+557 IVLLFQKLPSSFLPDED

-578 VQLPPNATLDRTDK
+578 VQLPPNASLERTDK
-592 VINTMTHY
+592 VISTMTNY
-600 FMENEKASVESVF
+600 FLENEKEHVESVF
-613 SVSGFSFTG
+613 SVAGFSFTG
-622 IGQNAGLAFVKLKDW
+622 VGQNAGLAFIKLKDW
-637 EKRTTP
+637 SERTSP
-643 EQQIGSL
+643 ESQIGAI
-650 IQRGMALNMIA
+650 IQRGMALNMIV
-661 KDASYVMPLQLPAM
+661 KDASYIMPLQLPAM
-675 PELGVT
+675 PELGVS
-681 AGFNFQLKASA
+681 AGFNLQLKDAS
-692 GQSHEQLLAARNTIL
+692 GQGHEKLTMARNIIL
-707 GLAAQ
+707 GEAAK
-712 DKRLAGVRPNGQ
+712 DPRLAGVRPNGQ
-724 EDTPQYQI
+724 EDTPQYRVI
-732 NIDQAQAGAM
+732 VDHAQAGAL
-742 GVSIADIN
+742 GVSIAEIN
-750 STMSM
+750 STMGM

-775 VQGEAHA
+775 VQGEAGS

-787 DLNKWYVRNNKGEM
+787 DLDQWYVRNNRGEM
-801 IPFSSFATGT
+801 VPFSAFATGE

-824 IASMNIQ
+824 VSSMNIQ
-831 GSPAPGTSSGDAMLA
+831 GTPAPGVSSGDAMVA
-846 MEEIVAKLPSMGLQG
+846 MEEIIAKLPDMGLQG

-875 SGSQAPFLYAL
+875 SGDQAPFLYAL

-899 ESWSVP
+899 ESWSIP
-905 FSILLVV
+905 FSVLLVV
-912 PLGVVGAIILTM
+912 PLGIVGALFLTFSGM
-924 FGHTGLFGGITLF
+924 VLFQN
-937 GRTYFAP
+937 P
-944 DANLSN
+944 NLSN
-950 NIYFQVALIAVIGL
+950 NIYFQVAIIAVIGL

-977 ELQEKGESLFDATLH
+977 ELQEKGEDLFEATLH

-1032 VLGGVITSTLLGIF
+1032 VLGGVISSTLLGIF
-1046 FIPVFFVWVR
+1046 FIPVFYVWIR
-1056 SIFKYKPKNQNLQEH
+1056 SIFKYKPKQQNHQEH
-1071 KS
+1071 VS

>member
-32 IAQYPTIAP
+32 VAQYPTIAP

-50 PGASASTV
+50 PGASAQTV

-91 QLNFEQGVDPDIA
+91 NLNFEQGIDPDIA

-128 KVTKSGASFLQVLA
+128 RVTKSGASFMQVVA
-142 FYSESDS
+142 FYSPDGS
-149 LSADDI
+149 LSASDI

-169 VAGVGEVQVFGGSYA
+169 VAGVGEVTVFGGSYA

-192 KLTSLGITPS
+192 KLTSFNLTPS
-202 DVAAAIRAQNSQ
+202 DVAAAIRSQNAQ

-224 SIEGQ
+224 AVQGQ
-229 VLNATVNAQSMLTTP
+229 VLNATVNAQSMLQTP
-244 EQFKNIFLRNTSDG
+244 EQFKNIFLKNAADG
-258 AQVRLG
+258 AQVRLS

-270 LGADTYQ
+270 LGSDNYQ

-283 GKPAGGVA
+283 GNPAGGVA

-303 SEAVEARMVEL
+303 AAAVEKRLSEL
-314 RKNYPTGMKDKLAFD
+314 RVNYPSGLKDKLAYD
-329 TTPFIKIS
+329 TTPFIKLS

-346 EAIILVFFVMFLFLQ
+346 EAVVLVFIVMFLFLQ

-370 MAVPVVVL
+370 LAVPVVVL
-378 GTFAI
+378 GTFAV

-420 MQEDHLDPVAA
+420 MQEEHLEPVPA
-431 TELSMKQITGALIG
+431 TEKSMGQISGALIG
-445 MTSVLTAV
+445 ITSVLTAV
-453 FVPMSFFGGT
+453 FVPMAFFGGT

-477 AMVLSLVVAVTFTPA
+477 AMILSLIVALTFTPA
-492 LCATILKQHNPNKK
+492 LCATLLKQHDPNKEQ
-506 PSNNIFARFFRWFN
+506 SNSIFARFFRGFN
-520 AAFDRTAEKYQTGV
+520 SGFEKLSEKYQGGV
-534 NFMTH
+534 NRMTH

-545 IVYAAVIGVLVV
+545 VIYIVVIAALVG
-557 LFKMLPSSFLPEED
+557 LYKMLPSSFLPEED

-578 VQLPPNATLDRTDK
+578 VQLPPSASLERTDK
-592 VINTMTHY
+592 VITTMTDY
-600 FMENEKASVESVF
+600 FLNKEKEHVESIF
-613 SVSGFSFTG
+613 TVSGFSFTG
-622 IGQNAGLAFVKLKDW
+622 VGQNAGLAFIKLKDW
-637 EKRTTP
+637 SERTTP
-643 EQQIGSL
+643 ESQIGAI
-650 IQRGMALNMIA
+650 IQRGMAFNMIV
-661 KDASYVMPLQLPAM
+661 KDASYIMPLQLPAM
-675 PELGVT
+675 PELGVSS
-681 AGFNFQLKASA
+681 GFDIQLKDVS
-692 GQSHEQLLAARNTIL
+692 GQGHEKLIAARNAIL
-707 GLAAQ
+707 GMASQ

-724 EDTPQYQI
+724 EDTPQYKI
-732 NIDQAQAGAM
+732 TVDQAQAGAM
-742 GVSIADIN
+742 GVSISDIN

-761 INDFIDRGRVKKVY
+761 INDFVDRGRVKKVY
-775 VQGEAHA
+775 VQGEADT

-801 IPFSSFATGT
+801 VPFSAFAKGE

-824 IASMNIQ
+824 VSSVNIQ
-831 GSPAPGTSSGDAMLA
+831 GSPAPGVSSGDAMLA
-846 MEEIVAKLPSMGLQG
+846 MEEIIGKLPSMGLQG

-869 SLEERE
+869 SLEERD
-875 SGSQAPFLYAL
+875 SGNQTVPLLIL
-886 SLLIVFLCLAALY
+886 SLLIVFLCLSALY
-899 ESWSVP
+899 ESWAIPISV
-905 FSILLVV
+905 LLVV
-912 PLGVVGAIILTM
+912 PLGIIGAFTM
-924 FGHTGLFGGITLF
+924 TWLGMVIKGD
-937 GRTYFAP
+937 P
-944 DANLSN
+944 NLSF
-950 NIYFQVALIAVIGL
+950 NIYFQVAIVAVIGL

-977 ELQEKGESLFDATLH
+977 ELQEKGEELFEATLH

-1004 TLAFGFGVLPLALS
+1004 TLAFGFGVLPLALA

-1032 VLGGVITSTLLGIF
+1032 VLGGVISSTLLGIF
-1046 FIPVFFVWVR
+1046 FIPVFFVWIR
-1056 SIFKYKPKNQNLQEH
+1056 SIFKYKPKTLNTQEH
-1071 KS
+1071 

>member
-11 FAWVIALVIMLAGIL
+11 FAWVIALVIMLAGII

-32 IAQYPTIAP
+32 VAQYPTIAP

-50 PGASASTV
+50 PGASAQTV

-91 QLNFEQGVDPDIA
+91 NLNFAQGVDPDIA

-118 LPEDVQRQGV
+118 LPADVQRQGV
-128 KVTKSGASFLQVLA
+128 KVTKSGASFLQVIA
-142 FYSESDS
+142 FYSPDNS
-149 LSADDI
+149 LSASDI

-169 VAGVGEVQVFGGSYA
+169 VAGVGELQVFGGSYA

-192 KLTSLGITPS
+192 KLTSFNLTPN
-202 DVAAAIRAQNSQ
+202 DVATAIRAQNSQ

-224 SIEGQ
+224 STAGQ
-229 VLNATVNAQSMLTTP
+229 VLNATVNAQTMLQTP
-244 EQFKNIFLRNTSDG
+244 EQFKNIFLKNTSGG

-270 LGADTYQ
+270 LGSDNYQ

-303 SEAVEARMVEL
+303 AAAVEKRLSEL
-314 RKNYPTGMKDKLAFD
+314 RHNYPSGLKDKLAYD
-329 TTPFIKIS
+329 TTPFIRLS

-346 EAIILVFFVMFLFLQ
+346 EAVVLVFIVMFLFLQ

-370 MAVPVVVL
+370 LAVPVVVL
-378 GTFAI
+378 GTFAV

-420 MQEDHLDPVAA
+420 MQEEHLEPVPA
-431 TELSMKQITGALIG
+431 TEKSMSQISGALVGI
-445 MTSVLTAV
+445 TSVLTAV
-453 FVPMSFFGGT
+453 FVPMAFFSGT

-477 AMVLSLVVAVTFTPA
+477 AMILSLIVALTFTPA
-492 LCATILKQHNPNKK
+492 LCATLLKQHDPNKQE
-506 PSNNIFARFFRWFN
+506 SNNIFARFFRWFN
-520 AAFDRTAEKYQTGV
+520 RSFEKLSEKYQGGV
-534 NFMTH
+534 NRMTH

-545 IVYAAVIGVLVV
+545 VLYIAVIAALVGIYKV
-557 LFKMLPSSFLPEED
+557 LPSSFLPEED

-578 VQLPPNATLDRTDK
+578 VQLPPSASLERTDK
-592 VINTMTHY
+592 VIDTMTGY
-600 FMENEKASVESVF
+600 FLNKEKENVESIFTVA
-613 SVSGFSFTG
+613 GFSFTG
-622 IGQNAGLAFVKLKDW
+622 VGQNAGLAFIKLKDW
-637 EKRTTP
+637 SERTTP
-643 EQQIGSL
+643 ESQIGAI
-650 IQRGMALNMIA
+650 IQRGMALNMIV
-661 KDASYVMPLQLPAM
+661 KDASYIMPLQLPAM
-675 PELGVT
+675 PELGV
-681 AGFNFQLKASA
+681 ASGFDIQLKDAS
-692 GQSHEQLLAARNTIL
+692 GQGHEKLIAARNAIL
-707 GLAAQ
+707 GMASQ

-732 NIDQAQAGAM
+732 TIDQAQAGAM

-761 INDFIDRGRVKKVY
+761 INDFVDRGRVKKVY
-775 VQGEAHA
+775 VQGEADT

-801 IPFSSFATGT
+801 VPFSGFAKGE

-824 IASMNIQ
+824 VSSVNIQ
-831 GSPAPGTSSGDAMLA
+831 GTPAPGVSSGDAMLA
-846 MEEIVAKLPSMGLQG
+846 MEEIIGKLPSMGLTG

-869 SLEERE
+869 SLEERD
-875 SGSQAPFLYAL
+875 SGSQTAPLLVL

-905 FSILLVV
+905 VSVLLVV
-912 PLGVVGAIILTM
+912 PLGIVGAFTLTWLGM
-924 FGHTGLFGGITLF
+924 LIKGD
-937 GRTYFAP
+937 P
-944 DANLSN
+944 NLSF
-950 NIYFQVALIAVIGL
+950 NIYFQVAIVAVIGL

-977 ELQEKGESLFDATLH
+977 ELQEQGEELFEATLH

-1004 TLAFGFGVLPLALS
+1004 TLAFGFGVLPLALA

-1032 VLGGVITSTLLGIF
+1032 VLGGVISSTLLGIF
-1046 FIPVFFVWVR
+1046 FIPVFFVWIR
-1056 SIFKYKPKNQNLQEH
+1056 SIFKYKPKTLNTQEH
-1071 KS
+1071 

>member
-50 PGASASTV
+50 PGASAATV

-91 QLNFEQGVDPDIA
+91 QLNFNQGVDPDIA

-128 KVTKSGASFLQVLA
+128 KVTKSGASFLQVIA
-142 FYSESDS
+142 FYSPDS
-149 LSADDI
+149 RLSADDI

-184 MRIWLDPA
+184 MRIWMDPA
-192 KLTSLGITPS
+192 KMASLQVTPS
-202 DVAAAIRAQNSQ
+202 DIAAALKTQNAQ

-224 SIEGQ
+224 SVQGQ
-229 VLNATVNAQSMLTTP
+229 VLNATVNAQSLLTTP
-244 EQFKNIFLRNTSDG
+244 EEFKNIFLKNTTSG

-270 LGADTYQ
+270 LGADNYQ

-303 SEAVEARMVEL
+303 AAAVEARLVDL
-314 RKNYPTGMKDKLAFD
+314 RKNYPTGMQDKLAFD
-329 TTPFIKIS
+329 TTPFIQLS
-337 IESVVHTLI
+337 IESVVHTLV
-346 EAIILVFFVMFLFLQ
+346 EAVILVFLVMFLFLQ

-378 GTFAI
+378 GTFAV
-383 INIFGFSIN
+383 INVFGFSIN

-406 VDDAIVVVENVERV
+406 VDDAIVVVENVERI
-420 MQEDHLDPVAA
+420 MAEEHLDPVEA
-431 TELSMKQITGALIG
+431 TEISMKQISGALVGI
-445 MTSVLTAV
+445 TSVLSAV
-453 FVPMSFFGGT
+453 FVPMAFMSGT

-477 AMVLSLVVAVTFTPA
+477 AMILSLIVALTFTPA
-492 LCATILKQHNPNKK
+492 LCATILKQHDKNAA
-506 PSNNIFARFFRWFN
+506 PSNSLPARFFRWFN
-520 AAFDRTAEKYQTGV
+520 ETFDKVAGKYQNGV
-534 NFMTH
+534 NRMTH

-545 IVYAAVIGVLVV
+545 LLYGAVIVV
-557 LFKMLPSSFLPEED
+557 LGLLFTKLPSSFLPDED

-592 VINTMTHY
+592 TISTMTDY
-600 FMENEKASVESVF
+600 FLNKEKDYVESVF

-622 IGQNAGLAFVKLKDW
+622 VGQNAGLAFIKLKDW
-637 EKRTTP
+637 EERTTP
-643 EQQIGSL
+643 EAQIGKI
-650 IQRGMALNMIA
+650 IQRGMALNMIV
-661 KDASYVMPLQLPAM
+661 KDASYIMPLQLPAM

-681 AGFNFQLKASA
+681 AGFNLQLKDSS
-692 GQSHEQLLAARNTIL
+692 GLGHEQLLNARNAIL
-707 GLAAQ
+707 GMAAQ
-712 DKRLAGVRPNGQ
+712 DKRLTGVRPNGQ
-724 EDTPQYQI
+724 EDTPQYKI
-732 NIDQAQAGAM
+732 IVDQAQAGAM
-742 GVSIADIN
+742 GVSISEIN
-750 STMSM
+750 TTMGM

-761 INDFIDRGRVKKVY
+761 INDFVDRGRVKKVY
-775 VQGEAHA
+775 VQGEADS

-787 DLNKWYVRNNKGEM
+787 DLNKWYVRNNQGTM
-801 IPFSSFATGT
+801 VPFSAFATGE

-824 IASMNIQ
+824 ISSMNIQ
-831 GSPAPGTSSGDAMLA
+831 GTPAPGVSSGDAMAA
-846 MEEIVAKLPSMGLQG
+846 MEEIIAKLPSMGLKG

-875 SGSQAPFLYAL
+875 SGAQAPIIYAL

-899 ESWSVP
+899 ESWSIP
-905 FSILLVV
+905 FSVLLVV
-912 PLGVVGAIILTM
+912 PLGVVGAVALTFLGM
-924 FGHTGLFGGITLF
+924 VLLK
-937 GRTYFAP
+937 
-944 DANLSN
+944 DSNLSN
-950 NIYFQVALIAVIGL
+950 NIYFQVAIVAVIGL
-964 SAKNAILIVEFAK
+964 AAKNAILIVEFAK
-977 ELQEKGESLFDATLH
+977 ELQEKGEDLFEATMH
-992 AAKMRLRPIIMT
+992 AARMRLRPIIMT
-1004 TLAFGFGVLPLALS
+1004 TLAFGFGVLPLALA

-1032 VLGGVITSTLLGIF
+1032 VLGGVISSTLLGIF
-1046 FIPVFFVWVR
+1046 FIPVFYVWIR
-1056 SIFKYKPKNQNLQEH
+1056 SIFKYKPKQQNNQEH
-1071 KS
+1071 TS

>member
-50 PGASASTV
+50 PGASAETV

-86 GQASI
+86 GSSSI
-91 QLNFEQGVDPDIA
+91 SLNFEQGVDPDIA

-128 KVTKSGASFLQVLA
+128 RVTKSGASFLQVLA
-142 FYSESDS
+142 FYSPDGSMT
-149 LSADDI
+149 ADDI

-192 KLTSLGITPS
+192 KMASLQVTPS
-202 DVAAAIRAQNSQ
+202 DIATAIRTQNAQ

-224 SIEGQ
+224 AVEGQ
-229 VLNATVNAQSMLTTP
+229 VLNATVTAQSLLQTP
-244 EQFKNIFLRNTSDG
+244 EQFSNIFLKNTTSG

-270 LGADTYQ
+270 LGADNYQ

-303 SEAVEARMVEL
+303 AQAVEERLEQL
-314 RKNYPTGMKDKLAFD
+314 RPNYPQGMVDQLAFD
-329 TTPFIKIS
+329 TTPFIELS
-337 IESVVHTLI
+337 IKSVVKTLI
-346 EAIILVFFVMFLFLQ
+346 EAIILVFLVMFLFLQ

-378 GTFAI
+378 GTFAV
-383 INIFGFSIN
+383 INVFGFSIN

-420 MQEDHLDPVAA
+420 MVEEHLDPVSA
-431 TELSMKQITGALIG
+431 TEKSMKQISGALIG
-445 MTSVLTAV
+445 ITSVLSAV
-453 FVPMSFFGGT
+453 FVPMAFFGGT

-477 AMVLSLVVAVTFTPA
+477 AMVLSLIVALTFTPA
-492 LCATILKQHNPNKK
+492 LCATLLKQHDPNK
-506 PSNNIFARFFRWFN
+506 PQSNGIFARFFRWFN
-520 AAFDRTAEKYQTGV
+520 SSFDKVSVKYQGGV
-534 NFMTH
+534 NRMTH
-539 HKLFSG
+539 SKIFSG
-545 IVYAAVIGVLVV
+545 VVYAVV
-557 LFKMLPSSFLPEED
+557 LGIIVLLFQKLPSSFLPDED

-578 VQLPPNATLDRTDK
+578 VQLPPNATLERTDK
-592 VINTMTHY
+592 VVSTMTNY
-600 FMENEKASVESVF
+600 FLENEKEHVESVF
-613 SVSGFSFTG
+613 SVAGFSFTG
-622 IGQNAGLAFVKLKDW
+622 VGQNAGLAFIKLKDW
-637 EKRTTP
+637 SERHSP
-643 EQQIGSL
+643 ESQVGAI
-650 IQRGMALNMIA
+650 IQRGMALNMIV
-661 KDASYVMPLQLPAM
+661 KDASYIMPLQLPAM
-675 PELGVT
+675 PELGVS
-681 AGFNFQLKASA
+681 AGFNLQLKAAS
-692 GQSHEQLLAARNTIL
+692 GQSHDQLLAARNTIL

-712 DKRLAGVRPNGQ
+712 DSRLAGVRPNGQ
-724 EDTPQYQI
+724 EDTPQYRVI
-732 NIDQAQAGAM
+732 VDHAQAGAL
-742 GVSIADIN
+742 GVSVAEIN
-750 STMSM
+750 STMGI

-775 VQGEAHA
+775 VQGEAGS

-787 DLNKWYVRNNKGEM
+787 DLDQWYVRNNRGEM
-801 IPFSSFATGT
+801 VPFSAFATGE

-824 IASMNIQ
+824 VSSMNIQ
-831 GSPAPGTSSGDAMLA
+831 GTPAPGISSGDAMVA
-846 MEEIVAKLPSMGLQG
+846 MEEIVAKLPEMGLQG
-861 FDYEWTGL
+861 FDFEWTGL

-875 SGSQAPFLYAL
+875 SGAQAPFLYAL

-899 ESWSVP
+899 ESWSIP
-905 FSILLVV
+905 FSVLMVV
-912 PLGVVGAIILTM
+912 PLGIVGALLLT
-924 FGHTGLFGGITLF
+924 FGGMVLLQN
-937 GRTYFAP
+937 P
-944 DANLSN
+944 NLSN
-950 NIYFQVALIAVIGL
+950 NIYFQVAIIAVIGL

-977 ELQEKGESLFDATLH
+977 ELQEQGEELFEATLH

-1004 TLAFGFGVLPLALS
+1004 TLAFGFGVLPLALA

-1032 VLGGVITSTLLGIF
+1032 VLGGVISSTLLGIF
-1046 FIPVFFVWVR
+1046 FIPVFYVWIR
-1056 SIFKYKPKNQNLQEH
+1056 SVFKYKPKQQNQEY

>member
-26 TLTKMP
+26 TLSNMP

-50 PGASASTV
+50 PGASAETV

-86 GQASI
+86 GSASI
-91 QLNFEQGVDPDIA
+91 ALNFEQGVDPDIA

-128 KVTKSGASFLQVLA
+128 RVTKSGASFLQVLA
-142 FYSESDS
+142 FYSPDGSM
-149 LSADDI
+149 SANDI

-192 KLTSLGITPS
+192 KMASLQVTPS
-202 DVAAAIRAQNSQ
+202 DIATAIRTQNAQ

-224 SIEGQ
+224 AVEGQ
-229 VLNATVNAQSMLTTP
+229 VLNATVTAQSLLQTP
-244 EQFKNIFLRNTSDG
+244 EQFSNIFLKNTASG

-270 LGADTYQ
+270 LGADNYQ

-291 IKLATGANALDT
+291 IRLATGANALDT
-303 SEAVEARMVEL
+303 AQAVEERLKLL
-314 RKNYPTGMKDKLAFD
+314 RPNYPQGMVDQLAFD
-329 TTPFIKIS
+329 TTPFIELS
-337 IESVVHTLI
+337 IKSVVKTLI
-346 EAIILVFFVMFLFLQ
+346 EAIILVFLVMFLFLQ

-378 GTFAI
+378 GTFAV
-383 INIFGFSIN
+383 INMFGFSIN

-420 MQEDHLDPVAA
+420 MVEEHLDPVAA
-431 TELSMKQITGALIG
+431 TEKSMKQISGALIG
-445 MTSVLTAV
+445 ITSVLSAV
-453 FVPMSFFGGT
+453 FVPMAFFGGT
-463 TGVIYRQFSITLVT
+463 TGVIYRQFSVTLVT
-477 AMVLSLVVAVTFTPA
+477 AMVLSLIVALTFTPA
-492 LCATILKQHNPNKK
+492 LCATMLKQHDPNK
-506 PSNNIFARFFRWFN
+506 PESNGLFARFFRWFN
-520 AAFDRTAEKYQTGV
+520 RSFDKMSVKYQGGV
-534 NFMTH
+534 NRMTH
-539 HKLFSG
+539 SKIFSG
-545 IVYAAVIGVLVV
+545 IIYGAVLVV
-557 LFKMLPSSFLPEED
+557 IVLLFQKLPSSFLPDED

-578 VQLPPNATLDRTDK
+578 VQLPPNASLERTDK
-592 VINTMTHY
+592 VVSTMTNY
-600 FMENEKASVESVF
+600 FLENEKEHVESVF
-613 SVSGFSFTG
+613 SVAGFSFTG
-622 IGQNAGLAFVKLKDW
+622 VGQNAGLAFIKLKDW
-637 EKRTTP
+637 SERTSP
-643 EQQIGSL
+643 ESQVGAI
-650 IQRGMALNMIA
+650 IQRGMALNMIV
-661 KDASYVMPLQLPAM
+661 KDASYIMPLQLPAM
-675 PELGVT
+675 PELGVS
-681 AGFNFQLKASA
+681 AGFNLQLKDAS
-692 GQSHEQLLAARNTIL
+692 GQGHEKLTMARNIIL
-707 GLAAQ
+707 GEAAK
-712 DKRLAGVRPNGQ
+712 DPRLAGVRPNGQ
-724 EDTPQYQI
+724 EDTPQYRVI
-732 NIDQAQAGAM
+732 VDHAQAGAL
-742 GVSIADIN
+742 GVSIAEIN
-750 STMSM
+750 STMGM

-775 VQGEAHA
+775 VQGEAGS

-787 DLNKWYVRNNKGEM
+787 DLDQWYVRNNRGEM
-801 IPFSSFATGT
+801 VPFSTFATGE

-824 IASMNIQ
+824 VSSMNIQ
-831 GSPAPGTSSGDAMLA
+831 GTPAPGVSSGDAMVA
-846 MEEIVAKLPSMGLQG
+846 MEEIIAKLPEMGLQG

-875 SGSQAPFLYAL
+875 SGDQAPFLYAL

-899 ESWSVP
+899 ESWSIP
-905 FSILLVV
+905 FSVLLVV
-912 PLGVVGAIILTM
+912 PLGIVGALLLTFSGM
-924 FGHTGLFGGITLF
+924 VLFQN
-937 GRTYFAP
+937 P
-944 DANLSN
+944 NLSN
-950 NIYFQVALIAVIGL
+950 NIYFQVAIIAVIGL

-977 ELQEKGESLFDATLH
+977 ELQEKGEDLFEATLH

-1032 VLGGVITSTLLGIF
+1032 VLGGVISSTLLGIF
-1046 FIPVFFVWVR
+1046 FIPVFYVWIR
-1056 SIFKYKPKNQNLQEH
+1056 SIFKYKPKQQNHQEH
-1071 KS
+1071 VS

>member
-32 IAQYPTIAP
+32 VAQYPTIAP
-41 PTVTISATY
+41 PVVTIAATY
-50 PGASASTV
+50 PGASAQTV

-91 QLNFEQGVDPDIA
+91 NLNFEQGIDPDIA

-128 KVTKSGASFLQVLA
+128 KVTKSGASFMQVLA
-142 FYSESDS
+142 FYSPDGS
-149 LSADDI
+149 LSGADI
-155 KDYVNSNISEPLSR
+155 NDYVNSNISEPLSR
-169 VAGVGEVQVFGGSYA
+169 VAGVGELQVFGGQYA

-192 KLTSLGITPS
+192 KMNSLQVTPS
-202 DVAAAIRAQNSQ
+202 DIAAAIRAQNAQ

-224 SIEGQ
+224 SVQGQ
-229 VLNATVNAQSMLTTP
+229 VLNATVNAQSMLQTP
-244 EQFKNIFLRNTSDG
+244 EQFKNIFLKNTSSG
-258 AQVRLG
+258 AQVRLS

-270 LGADTYQ
+270 LGSDNYQ

-283 GKPAGGVA
+283 GKAAGGVA

-303 SEAVEARMVEL
+303 AAAVEKRLSEL
-314 RKNYPTGMKDKLAFD
+314 RKNYPNGLKDQLAYD
-329 TTPFIKIS
+329 TTPFIKLS

-346 EAIILVFFVMFLFLQ
+346 EAVVLVFIVMFLFLQ

-370 MAVPVVVL
+370 LAVPVVVL
-378 GTFAI
+378 GTFAV

-420 MQEDHLDPVAA
+420 MQEEHLEPVPA
-431 TELSMKQITGALIG
+431 TEKSMSQISGALVGI
-445 MTSVLTAV
+445 TSVLTAV
-453 FVPMSFFGGT
+453 FVPMAFFSGT

-477 AMVLSLVVAVTFTPA
+477 AMILSLIVALTFTPA
-492 LCATILKQHNPNKK
+492 LCATLLKQHDPNKQE
-506 PSNNIFARFFRWFN
+506 SNNIFARFFRWFN
-520 AAFDRTAEKYQTGV
+520 RSFERLSEKYQGGV
-534 NFMTH
+534 NRMTH

-545 IVYAAVIGVLVV
+545 VLYIVVIAALVGIYKV
-557 LFKMLPSSFLPEED
+557 LPSSFLPEED

-578 VQLPPNATLDRTDK
+578 VQLPPSASLERTDK
-592 VINTMTHY
+592 VIDTMTGY
-600 FMENEKASVESVF
+600 FLNKEKENVESIFTVA
-613 SVSGFSFTG
+613 GFSFTG
-622 IGQNAGLAFVKLKDW
+622 VGQNAGLAFIKLKDW
-637 EKRTTP
+637 SERTTP
-643 EQQIGSL
+643 ESQIGAI
-650 IQRGMALNMIA
+650 IQRGMALNMIV
-661 KDASYVMPLQLPAM
+661 KDASYIMPLQLPAM
-675 PELGVT
+675 PELGVS
-681 AGFNFQLKASA
+681 AGFDIQLKDAS
-692 GQSHEQLLAARNTIL
+692 GQGHEKLIAARNAIL
-707 GLAAQ
+707 GMAAQ

-732 NIDQAQAGAM
+732 SIDQAQAGAM

-750 STMSM
+750 TTMSM
-755 AWGGSY
+755 AWGGTY
-761 INDFIDRGRVKKVY
+761 INDFVDRGRVKKVY
-775 VQGEAHA
+775 VQGEANT

-787 DLNKWYVRNNKGEM
+787 DLNKWYVRNSSGTM
-801 IPFSSFATGT
+801 VPFSAFATGE

-824 IASMNIQ
+824 VSSVNIQ
-831 GSPAPGTSSGDAMLA
+831 GTPAPGVSSGDAMLA
-846 MEEIVAKLPSMGLQG
+846 MEEIIGKLPSMGLQG

-869 SLEERE
+869 SLEERD
-875 SGSQAPFLYAL
+875 SGNQTAPLLVL
-886 SLLIVFLCLAALY
+886 SMLIVFLCLAALY
-899 ESWSVP
+899 ESWSIPV
-905 FSILLVV
+905 SVLLVV
-912 PLGVVGAIILTM
+912 PLGILGAFALTWLGMIIK
-924 FGHTGLFGGITLF
+924 GD
-937 GRTYFAP
+937 P
-944 DANLSN
+944 NLSF
-950 NIYFQVALIAVIGL
+950 NIYFQVAIVAVIGL

-977 ELQEKGESLFDATLH
+977 ELQEQGEDLFDATLH

-1018 SGAGAGSQHSVGYG
+1018 TGAGAGSQHSVGFG
-1032 VLGGVITSTLLGIF
+1032 VLGGVISSTLLGIF
-1046 FIPVFFVWVR
+1046 FIPVFFVWIR
-1056 SIFKYKPKNQNLQEH
+1056 SIFKYKPKKQNNQEQT
-1071 KS
+1071 S

>member
-50 PGASASTV
+50 PGASAETV

-86 GQASI
+86 GSSSI
-91 QLNFEQGVDPDIA
+91 SLNFEQGVDPDIA

-128 KVTKSGASFLQVLA
+128 RVTKSGASFLQVLA
-142 FYSESDS
+142 FYSPDGSMT
-149 LSADDI
+149 ADDI

-192 KLTSLGITPS
+192 KMASLQVTPS
-202 DVAAAIRAQNSQ
+202 DIATAIRTQNAQ

-224 SIEGQ
+224 AVEGQ
-229 VLNATVNAQSMLTTP
+229 VLNATVTAQSLLQTP
-244 EQFKNIFLRNTSDG
+244 EQFSNIFLKNTTSG

-270 LGADTYQ
+270 LGADNYQ

-303 SEAVEARMVEL
+303 AQAVEERLEQL
-314 RKNYPTGMKDKLAFD
+314 RPNYPQGMVDQLAFD
-329 TTPFIKIS
+329 TTPFIELS
-337 IESVVHTLI
+337 IKSVVKTLI
-346 EAIILVFFVMFLFLQ
+346 EAIILVFLVMFLFLQ

-378 GTFAI
+378 GTFAV
-383 INIFGFSIN
+383 INVFGFSIN

-420 MQEDHLDPVAA
+420 MVEEHLDPVSA
-431 TELSMKQITGALIG
+431 TEKSMKQISGALIG
-445 MTSVLTAV
+445 ITSVLSAV
-453 FVPMSFFGGT
+453 FVPMAFFGGT

-477 AMVLSLVVAVTFTPA
+477 AMVLSLIVALTFTPA
-492 LCATILKQHNPNKK
+492 LCATLLKQHNPNK
-506 PSNNIFARFFRWFN
+506 PQSNGIFARFFRWFN
-520 AAFDRTAEKYQTGV
+520 SSFDKVSVKYQGGV
-534 NFMTH
+534 NRMTH
-539 HKLFSG
+539 SKIFSG
-545 IVYAAVIGVLVV
+545 VVYAVV
-557 LFKMLPSSFLPEED
+557 LGIIVLLFQKLPSSFLPDED

-578 VQLPPNATLDRTDK
+578 VQLPPNATLERTDK
-592 VINTMTHY
+592 VVSTMTNY
-600 FMENEKASVESVF
+600 FLENEKEHVESVF
-613 SVSGFSFTG
+613 SVAGFSFTG
-622 IGQNAGLAFVKLKDW
+622 VGQNAGLAFIKLKDW
-637 EKRTTP
+637 SERHSP
-643 EQQIGSL
+643 ESQVGAI
-650 IQRGMALNMIA
+650 IQRGMALNMIV
-661 KDASYVMPLQLPAM
+661 KDASYIMPLQLPAM
-675 PELGVT
+675 PELGVS
-681 AGFNFQLKASA
+681 AGFNLQLKAAS
-692 GQSHEQLLAARNTIL
+692 GQSHDQLLAARNTIL

-712 DKRLAGVRPNGQ
+712 DSRLAGVRPNGQ
-724 EDTPQYQI
+724 EDTPQYRVI
-732 NIDQAQAGAM
+732 VDHAQAGAL
-742 GVSIADIN
+742 GVSVAEIN
-750 STMSM
+750 STMGI

-775 VQGEAHA
+775 VQGEAGS

-787 DLNKWYVRNNKGEM
+787 DLDQWYVRNNRGEM
-801 IPFSSFATGT
+801 VPFSAFATGE

-824 IASMNIQ
+824 VSSMNIQ
-831 GSPAPGTSSGDAMLA
+831 GTPAPGISSGDAMVA
-846 MEEIVAKLPSMGLQG
+846 MEEIVAKLPEMGLQG

-875 SGSQAPFLYAL
+875 SGAQAPFLYAL

-899 ESWSVP
+899 ESWSIP
-905 FSILLVV
+905 FSVLLVV
-912 PLGVVGAIILTM
+912 PLGIVGALLLT
-924 FGHTGLFGGITLF
+924 FGGMVLLQN
-937 GRTYFAP
+937 P
-944 DANLSN
+944 NLSN
-950 NIYFQVALIAVIGL
+950 NIYFQVAIIAVIGL

-977 ELQEKGESLFDATLH
+977 ELQEQGEELFEATLH

-1004 TLAFGFGVLPLALS
+1004 TLAFGFGVLPLALA

-1032 VLGGVITSTLLGIF
+1032 VVGGVISSTLLGIF
-1046 FIPVFFVWVR
+1046 FIPVFYVWIR
-1056 SIFKYKPKNQNLQEH
+1056 SVFKYKPKQQNQEY

>member
-32 IAQYPTIAP
+32 VAQYPTIAP

-50 PGASASTV
+50 PGASAQTV

-91 QLNFEQGVDPDIA
+91 NLNFEQGIDPDIA

-128 KVTKSGASFLQVLA
+128 RVTKSGASFMQVVA
-142 FYSESDS
+142 FYSPDGS
-149 LSADDI
+149 LPASDI

-169 VAGVGEVQVFGGSYA
+169 VAGVGEVTVFGGSYA

-192 KLTSLGITPS
+192 KLTSFNLTPS
-202 DVAAAIRAQNSQ
+202 DVAAAIRSQNAQ

-224 SIEGQ
+224 STAGQ
-229 VLNATVNAQSMLTTP
+229 VLNATVNAQTMLQTP
-244 EQFKNIFLRNTSDG
+244 EQFKNIFLKNTSGG

-270 LGADTYQ
+270 LGSDNYQ

-303 SEAVEARMVEL
+303 AAAVEKRLSEL
-314 RKNYPTGMKDKLAFD
+314 RHNYPSGLKDKLAYD
-329 TTPFIKIS
+329 TTPFIRLS

-346 EAIILVFFVMFLFLQ
+346 EAVVLVFIVMFLFLQ

-370 MAVPVVVL
+370 LAVPVVVL
-378 GTFAI
+378 GTFAV

-420 MQEDHLDPVAA
+420 MQEEHLEPVPA
-431 TELSMKQITGALIG
+431 TEKSMSQISGALVGI
-445 MTSVLTAV
+445 TSVLTAV
-453 FVPMSFFGGT
+453 FVPMAFFSGT

-477 AMVLSLVVAVTFTPA
+477 AMILSLIVALTFTPA
-492 LCATILKQHNPNKK
+492 LCATLLKQHDPNKQE
-506 PSNNIFARFFRWFN
+506 SNNIFARFFRWFN
-520 AAFDRTAEKYQTGV
+520 RSFERLSEKYQGGV
-534 NFMTH
+534 NRMTH

-545 IVYAAVIGVLVV
+545 VLYIVVIAALVGIYKV
-557 LFKMLPSSFLPEED
+557 LPSSFLPEED

-578 VQLPPNATLDRTDK
+578 VQLPPSASLERTDK
-592 VINTMTHY
+592 VIDTMTGY
-600 FMENEKASVESVF
+600 FLNKEKENVESIFTVA
-613 SVSGFSFTG
+613 GFSFTG
-622 IGQNAGLAFVKLKDW
+622 VGQNAGLAFIKLKDW
-637 EKRTTP
+637 SERTTP
-643 EQQIGSL
+643 ESQIGAI
-650 IQRGMALNMIA
+650 IQRGMALNMIV
-661 KDASYVMPLQLPAM
+661 KDASYIMPLQLPAM
-675 PELGVT
+675 PELGV
-681 AGFNFQLKASA
+681 ASGFDIQLKDAS
-692 GQSHEQLLAARNTIL
+692 GQGHEKLIAARNAIL
-707 GLAAQ
+707 GMASQ

-732 NIDQAQAGAM
+732 TIDQAQAGAM

-761 INDFIDRGRVKKVY
+761 INDFVDRGRVKKVY
-775 VQGEAHA
+775 VQGEADT

-801 IPFSSFATGT
+801 VPFSGFAKGE

-824 IASMNIQ
+824 VSSVNIQ
-831 GSPAPGTSSGDAMLA
+831 GTPAPGVSSGDAMLA
-846 MEEIVAKLPSMGLQG
+846 MEEIIGKLPSMGLTG

-869 SLEERE
+869 SLEERD
-875 SGSQAPFLYAL
+875 SGSQTAPLLVL

-905 FSILLVV
+905 VSVLLVV
-912 PLGVVGAIILTM
+912 PLGIVGAFALTWLGM
-924 FGHTGLFGGITLF
+924 LIKGD
-937 GRTYFAP
+937 P
-944 DANLSN
+944 NLSF
-950 NIYFQVALIAVIGL
+950 NIYFQVAIVAVIGL

-977 ELQEKGESLFDATLH
+977 ELQEQGEELFEATLH

-1004 TLAFGFGVLPLALS
+1004 TLAFGFGVLPLALA

-1032 VLGGVITSTLLGIF
+1032 VLGGVISSTLLGIF
-1046 FIPVFFVWVR
+1046 FIPVFFVWIR
-1056 SIFKYKPKNQNLQEH
+1056 SIFKYKPKTLNTQEH
-1071 KS
+1071 